1 MIDGASATHH
11 ESPADTC
18 LGRWMRSAVGACP
31 RSRHRVRRRAIAAVR
46 AALLVALVLVAAA
59 WMPAVHA
66 VVLRLRGG
74 TVDRAITVGRAV
86 DTVLMD
92 GVSITNGVAVVF
104 DVAAML
110 PGALRI
116 ELRNCVCDGGAQIY
130 VRGYSGEPTSD
141 RSLEVSVSGLS
152 GSYCSLVFVDN
163 LPAHTNVTVRDS
175 TIVTP
180 GPMRF
185 SQLSGLTDAV
195 ASPLVLY
202 ATSLLQS
209 QLRVSN
215 TVLRSSHVG
224 GSAVYVG
231 GDVDLLSSAVVLD
244 GVLLEASGGPT
255 ASAMHVA
262 SSSRLSLRSHSVF
275 SVTNVSVVSSGGGIV
290 LGERL
295 AVFDSVLRF
304 VGVEGSVESSLVR
317 CDGGTVGVGGWL
329 ELHGVWAVGEA
340 SSVASLSGVTL
351 SGGTVSIARCAAAGA
366 TLVSGLTITS
376 GVVSVQCN
384 RAGGRV
390 LQSSGGYRMAG
401 LPSVSVVPCDG
412 CAAALACF
420 DALTASFTNCVCSCR
435 AGGVGEACLPFDVPP
450 ARAGGG
456 GSEGCVSGVTLTESV
471 TIGGGRATAC
481 FDSVVFSGPII
492 VTVELRLMDAFAD
505 ALNVTLRHCVLAG
518 GAQLRIGGL
527 SESTA
532 RLMPHAFVNMTNVTS
547 LEGTIVL
554 HGAMPLHSR
563 FLLANSTL
571 RATVGGSQYVPTT
584 RGHEGFRYGPAL
596 VLDGVRLLSTRFV
609 MTRSTL
615 VCGGELCAAILVE
628 RGLGASLSSVFYMD
642 NCVIR
647 SRTHVMYALASY
659 LRVGG
664 GSVFS
669 IQNSLWSA
677 PSTEYGKGACVFK
690 DVVVDGGSVLQIVSS
705 TFRLGFAMLMA
716 ATLTVTGGS
725 WLVHRNNG
733 FRTAYVVYVTAHY
746 SMVFRDQSVW
756 SILDNKFTYGSYSTF
771 TCMTSKWLPPSDTRP
786 TIYGMC
792 NEAIGSPVTD
802 YQEELNIGT
811 PVTVLDCG
819 ACTVDAVCFAART
832 SSISGC
838 ECVCAAGGYGDTCL
852 PAAVPDGLG
861 PLPLPDAKDTE
872 VRCVHGGSISSVY
885 VPDPGVRGLCFVNVT
900 FTAAILL
907 DLSYFDAPQHTLNI
921 TLLQCVLVGL
931 SIRGSGAR
939 VQVNVT
945 SSMLDSGELVFQGDF
960 GASSQILV
968 VGSTL
973 VTTSGHA
980 ISFVK
985 FTLSANMTLLLLDNY
1000 IEANRYAVYFFNGV
1014 VDGGGIIVKGNTL
1027 RTTED
1032 DDGLESSVCVNAID
1046 VRNGGYFDVENNT
1059 MSSVNGVILFGD
1071 TTVSFAGL
1079 LRVADCIF
1087 AGGTEF
1093 FDPALSYL
1101 SGSVTLEG
1109 GAQWR
1114 VEGNNVSAA
1123 SVLNIPYPQYK
1134 IKLSGSGTTVALAH
1148 NRQVDNSYPF
1158 ADFFPPDTIVE
1169 LPARFVVGC
1178 NLQGDEEV
1186 LYDDVFPEKV
1196 VVFRCGTC
1204 NDDAACYMPGTESV
1218 DRSSCS
1224 CSCKEGWHG
1233 ASCLP
1238 FEVPDTVVP
1247 PVAERAVDGDTSCVV
1262 NQTLTNVTLNMWK
1275 THHCYV
1281 GVTFSGVGATLTFS
1295 FDSMPLH
1302 LPINITLTG
1311 CTFREGAALQFVGG
1325 AEAAES
1331 AGVLIRVSQTVMR
1344 SSTVAFMRALPQH
1357 CDIAVTEV
1365 DAALSFAVELLDTRM
1380 NTKFG
1385 VVMLKDAVL
1394 SASLLLVS
1402 DVKAHATKRDA
1413 FVVYSTGTLTLVGGS
1428 SLYARYC
1435 SFDGYTHLFYL
1446 YSLSVSDHSVFALL
1460 NNTMFSGVSLLY
1472 LRHGFSVSDHSVL
1485 RVVGNSGS
1493 VRYAICN
1500 DDLWTVQRSSW
1511 LDWRDNDVE
1520 LGAMFYDSSSAF
1532 VSIDGSS
1539 VVTLTGCKM
1548 GSTGLSVS
1556 LLSRADAGYRFVA
1569 GCLTVAGRLVTTA
1582 AELELNGITN
1592 VTTVAVC
1599 GECTKEGDCFAPLT
1613 AAVSDCNC
1621 QCAAGG
1627 HGDVCVP
1634 APVPAGPP
1642 PPTPPV
1648 PPPPP
1653 PSPPSVGECI
1663 SDMVY
1668 PEVAQA
1674 VGSGLSWLCYRN
1686 VTFSGGGMSLTVLI
1700 GAMTGDVVNVTFDG
1714 CTWRDGAVLL
1724 LLGNAYAA
1732 VGSLNIVVTGNT
1744 FSDALLSPEGVFPP
1758 HTNITISGN
1767 RFAVTRLI
1775 PRPGLKLDCPSCVA
1789 MNELAISNDSAV
1801 VLSGNVFQSVTAS
1814 SSAIYVVGSPLRV
1827 LWKSVF
1833 AVVGNTFHMAGGDST
1848 LIYLEGS
1855 GQFSSLSVLNNSA
1868 VVIRGNF
1875 VARPVRH
1882 FLLVILALS
1891 VESRSAVVFQG
1902 NDMQRSSVV
1911 FFPGYSSYIYYNSWL
1926 QLSGNLC
1933 RESPSDAFL
1942 FLNPTVNLRDSAV
1955 SVSRNQFMSSTVS
1968 PTMLLIPQSSR
1979 DLTNGAIV
1987 AACNT
1992 VNGEERVKYSIPS
2005 VYNATILTCSGPCA
2019 LATSCF
2025 PAYTTTA
2032 SSDGCACACAEGG
2045 HGDACL
2051 PVAVPEPPSTDGA
2064 DLCVRDVRVDVEV
2077 NAGVGTS
2084 VACYF
2089 GVTFLADVVVDV
2101 GSMSGS
2107 VRNVTLANCTFVR
2120 GASLYVVGWRSD
2132 LSAGERVDVLISGLE
2147 SRSGGG
2153 VVVANRFPP
2162 GSRVTVVDS
2171 VLIAEKRVAYR
2182 GDHGLGDASAC
2193 LVVQNVNLTGSVLTI
2208 ARTQVAAVFRDAV
2221 GVLFVGGVALSS
2233 RGALYVDGLSVQ
2245 TALGLCVSVEGGVAA
2260 SGGSVVAFVDSDF
2273 LLCEH
2278 AVSVRG
2284 AVSVSGSAVALV
2296 RSDFSSTEDYAVAFY
2311 STVSLAG
2318 GSMLLAKG
2326 NVHDGVSREMLYAAG
2341 AVTAA
2346 GSTLSFV
2353 RNRALL
2359 PRMLSLSLSLAA
2371 GAHLRVAC
2379 NDAGGRVL
2387 STAEEY
2393 AAAGFGDAGSI
2404 DVVGCDACDRD
2415 THCYAPGTAA
2425 ASMRNGVCVCLCGS
2439 AAYGE
2444 ACVPVGAP
2452 ALPPAVGTASSVFVR
2467 ESVTV
2472 RSVFVVPAGASEVT
2486 LRHVVLDGVSP
2497 VLYVPWMAR
2506 DGVRIVVQN
2515 VSLQNGAVLYVMGGG
2530 ALRGAGAAGSDESG
2544 PVELSVCDVEALNGA
2559 LVLTGTFPAGS
2570 VLTVTDSLL
2579 VAARSTPLVYLP
2591 GSQSSPYAPVLVLS
2605 GLRLVRSVLV
2615 VSGVALVTVMTGGRT
2630 VVVDGAVLELVGGGV
2645 ALDAAVL
2652 GGEVALYASA
2662 RVVASAGTVLRVSGS
2677 QVYAAHGLV
2686 FDSGVE
2692 ANASAVVVNDNAGAL
2707 TDGALLVLRGS
2718 ASFASG
2724 SWLSVCGNS
2733 ISGRLLSVP
2742 SYPRSAEL
2750 VQSTLALYGN
2760 VGSGSVVMDG
2770 TVALGG
2776 AGGKF
2781 VVGCLTLNGQALQ
2794 PMDYRS
2800 AGIIG
2805 EFRPVA
2811 CGVCDADVS
2820 CFAAATRAM
2829 SGSCRCRCAEGGYGR
2844 DCLPVYLPH
2853 VDGCNRTPALPLLSH
2868 TATLTETRSLTT
2880 TWTAT
2885 PTPTPSL
2892 STAHYSPTQY
2902 GPTETLQVTETVAL
2916 PPTRTPTASLSS
2928 TPWWSEV
2935 TCPTL
2940 AVTTTAAGGSLTQN
2954 DIRGGGSAV
2963 PTLLMV
2969 SLPPPFRWARD
2980 PQLGKHLSFVPV
2992 STAQPSGFGGSWGA
3006 MLSNATWMRN
3016 ATNPS
3021 TVLELAVPVHR
3032 GYFTAADETIVIRC
3046 DAAAVFGGCKGVLLG
3061 SFTIRS
3067 NTLPAAASTLSA
3079 ITGVVAGAAAVAVVV
3094 TGGLGSI
3101 LEMQAL
3107 GVFARISCA
3116 SAQERASTV
3125 ALPYFLSVFAALDPL
3140 WMVVGNALLA
3150 AVFGCVH
3157 CGVTAA
3163 FQRWRGV
3170 DAASAWAAM
3179 RFPSLTYV
3187 VAHAMH
3193 LGIFFCSV
3201 FALAMPDS
3209 RVQHRVVGVVGLLHG
3224 AAFPAGVCYFI
3235 ARHVGASFT
3244 RYWQFSRKPLHERL
3258 LYPVGFWHPAAQQRM
3273 YGGMLTNMRGSRVY
3287 WCVFQL
3293 SVLCVVCLIAAV
3305 HPPVGG
3311 CHVQY
3316 FCMAAVL
3323 LAGAGVV
3330 AFTNM
3335 MRSAFLTV
3343 MHAASF
3349 VLLAVLCL
3357 VSAANHLAP
3366 SDGGAKAYAA
3376 IVLLLT
3382 AVLLA
3387 IAVYS
3392 VVVWYAEDRH
3402 WQELREPRR
3411 GGLEALLRDDEESDE
3426 ETQKLHERTS
3436 SSYATGTTVASSY
3449 RPPAPP
3455 LQPMAGDT
3463 RSDALSLLECA
3474 SSARGKIDHA
3484 LL

>member
-1 MIDGASATHH
+1 MVDGAIATHH
-11 ESPADTC
+11 DGFVCNC
-18 LGRWMRSAVGACP
+18 LGWWMWSAVGACP
-31 RSRHRVRRRAIAAVR
+31 RGRHRVRHRTVAAVR
-46 AALLVALVLVAAA
+46 VALLVVLAVAAAAA

-104 DVAAML
+104 DVPAML

-116 ELRNCVCDGGAQIY
+116 ELRNCVCYGGAQIY
-130 VRGYSGEPTSD
+130 VRGYSGEPASD

-152 GSYCSLVFVDN
+152 GSYCSLVFVHN
-163 LPAHTNVTVRDS
+163 LPAHTKVTVRDS

-180 GPMRF
+180 GPMRY

-195 ASPLVLY
+195 ASPLVLH
-202 ATSLLQS
+202 ATSLLQA

-215 TVLRSSHVG
+215 TVLRSLQPG

-231 GDVDLLSSAVVLD
+231 GGVDLLSSGVVLD
-244 GVLLEASGGPT
+244 GVLLEASGGLT

-262 SSSRLSLRSHSVF
+262 PSSRLSLRSHSVF

-295 AVFDSVLRF
+295 AVSDSVLRF
-304 VGVEGSVESSLVR
+304 VGVKGSVASSLVR
-317 CDGGTVGVGGWL
+317 CDGGTVGGGGWL
-329 ELHGVWAVGEA
+329 ELRDVWAVDEA

-351 SGGTVSIARCAAAGA
+351 SGGTVSIARCTATGA

-376 GVVSVQCN
+376 GAVSVQCN

-390 LQSSGGYRMAG
+390 LQSSGDYRMAG

-420 DALTASFTNCVCSCR
+420 DALTASFSDCVCSCR
-435 AGGVGEACLPFDVPP
+435 AGGVGEACLPFDVPS
-450 ARAGGG
+450 ARAVGGG
-456 GSEGCVSGVTLTESV
+456 GDGSQDCVSSVTLTDFV
-471 TIGGGRATAC
+471 TVGGGRATAC
-481 FDSVVFSGPII
+481 FDSVVFSGPI
-492 VTVELRLMDAFAD
+492 TVAVDLRSMDVFAD

-532 RLMPHAFVNMTNVTS
+532 HLMPHALVNVTNLTS

-554 HGAMPLHSR
+554 HGAMPPNSSV
-563 FLLANSTL
+563 LLANSTL

-584 RGHEGFRYGPAL
+584 PGHEKSRYGPAL

-615 VCGGELCAAILVE
+615 ACGGGSCAAILVE
-628 RGLGASLSSVFYMD
+628 HGLGSNLSSVFYMD
-642 NCVIR
+642 NCAVV
-647 SRTHVMYALASY
+647 SQTHVMYALESD
-659 LRVGG
+659 LRVSG

-669 IQNSLWSA
+669 IQNSSWSA
-677 PSTEYGKGACVFK
+677 PSTEYYKGVCVFG
-690 DVVVDGGSVLQIVSS
+690 DVAVDGGSVLQIVSS

-725 WLVHRNNG
+725 WLVHRDNE
-733 FRTAYVVYVTAHY
+733 FRTAYVVHVNSYYGVAFHD
-746 SMVFRDQSVW
+746 RSVW
-756 SILDNKFTYGSYSTF
+756 SILYNNFTYGSYSSTIVS
-771 TCMTSKWLPPSDTRP
+771 MTNNWSPPFDSRP
-786 TIYGMC
+786 IIYGVC
-792 NEAIGSPVTD
+792 NEARGSPVTNYRD
-802 YQEELNIGT
+802 DLNIGV
-811 PVTVLDCG
+811 PVTALDCG
-819 ACTVDAVCFAART
+819 TCTVDAVCFAART

-838 ECVCAAGGYGDTCL
+838 ECVCAAGGHGDTCL

-872 VRCVHGGSISSVY
+872 VRCVHGGSISSVD

-900 FTAAILL
+900 FTAAFVL
-907 DLSYFDAPQHTLNI
+907 DLSYFDAPQQTLNI

-931 SIRGSGAR
+931 SIKGSGVR
-939 VQVNVT
+939 VHVNVT
-945 SSMLDSGELVFQGDF
+945 SSMLDAGDLEFRGVFC
-960 GASSQILV
+960 ASSQILV

-973 VTTSGHA
+973 VTTLSYA
-980 ISFVK
+980 IAFLDFV
-985 FTLSANMTLLLLDNY
+985 FGANSTLLLLDSNVEGNDY
-1000 IEANRYAVYFFNGV
+1000 VVCFADAVV

-1027 RTTED
+1027 STMEN
-1032 DDGLESSVCVNAID
+1032 DGMGSSVYVYA
-1046 VRNGGYFDVENNT
+1046 VELKNGGYFDVENNT
-1059 MSSVNGVILFGD
+1059 MSAVTGVYLSD
-1071 TTVSFAGL
+1071 ENTVSSAGL
-1079 LRVADCIF
+1079 LRVADCTF
-1087 AGGTEF
+1087 VSSMEL
-1093 FDPALSYL
+1093 FDSTLLYV

-1114 VEGNNVSAA
+1114 VEGNSVGAA
-1123 SVLNIPYPQYK
+1123 SVLTIPYSQSR
-1134 IKLSGSGTTVALAH
+1134 IQLSGSGTTVVLAH
-1148 NRQVDNSYPF
+1148 NLQVEDVYSF
-1158 ADFFPPDTIVE
+1158 ADLALLEGIVTS
-1169 LPARFVVGC
+1169 PARFVVGC

-1186 LYDDVFPEKV
+1186 LYDGVFPGEV

-1204 NDDAACYMPGTESV
+1204 DDDAACYMPGTESV
-1218 DRSSCS
+1218 DRDSCS
-1224 CSCKEGWHG
+1224 CSCKDGWHG

-1238 FEVPDTVVP
+1238 FAVPDTFLP
-1247 PVAERAVDGDTSCVV
+1247 PLPERAVDDDTSCVV
-1262 NQTLTNVTLNMWK
+1262 NQTLTSLTLNMWK

-1281 GVTFSGVGATLTFS
+1281 GVTFSGVGAALTF
-1295 FDSMPLH
+1295 FLDSLPLH

-1311 CTFREGAALQFVGG
+1311 CTFRDGAALQFVGG
-1325 AEAAES
+1325 AEAAET
-1331 AGVLIRVSQTVMR
+1331 AGVLIRVSQTLMR
-1344 SSTVAFMRALPQH
+1344 SSIVVFAAALPQH

-1365 DAALSFAVELLDTRM
+1365 DAVQFSIVFWPDTTNKRLSVVALDD
-1380 NTKFG
+1380 
-1385 VVMLKDAVL
+1385 VVLT
-1394 SASLLLVS
+1394 ASSLLVS
-1402 DVKAHATKRDA
+1402 NVNAHSLRCGG
-1413 FVVYSTGTLTLVGGS
+1413 FGLYSIGKLTLVGGS
-1428 SLYARYC
+1428 SLYVRYC
-1435 SFDGYTHLFYL
+1435 SFEGYTHLFDINI
-1446 YSLSVSDHSVFALL
+1446 LSVRDHSVFALL
-1460 NNTMFSGVSLLY
+1460 NNMMSSGASLLY
-1472 LRHGFSVSDHSVL
+1472 QCLEFSVSDHSVL

-1493 VRYAICN
+1493 VRYAIFAE
-1500 DDLWTVQRSSW
+1500 DSWTVQESSW
-1511 LDWRDNDVE
+1511 LDLRDNDVGV
-1520 LGAMFYDSSSAF
+1520 GAMFHESKSTF

-1539 VVTLTGCKM
+1539 AVTLTGCKM
-1548 GSTGLSVS
+1548 GSTGLSVP
-1556 LLSRADAGYRFVA
+1556 LLSQADAGYRFVA
-1569 GCLTVAGRLVTTA
+1569 GCLTVAGREVTTA

-1592 VTTVAVC
+1592 VTTVTAC
-1599 GECTKEGDCFAPLT
+1599 GKCTKDGDCFAPLT
-1613 AAVSDCNC
+1613 TAAIDYECR
-1621 QCAAGG
+1621 CAAGG

-1634 APVPAGPP
+1634 APVPAGPLSPSPPPP
-1642 PPTPPV
+1642 PPTPP
-1648 PPPPP
+1648 PPP
-1653 PSPPSVGECI
+1653 VGECI
-1663 SDMVY
+1663 SDMEY
-1668 PEVAQA
+1668 PELAQA
-1674 VGSGLSWLCYRN
+1674 VGGGLSWLCYRN
-1686 VTFSGGGMSLTVLI
+1686 VTFSGGGMSLTVLV
-1700 GAMTGDVVNVTFDG
+1700 GAMMGDVVNVTFDG

-1732 VGSLNIVVTGNT
+1732 VESLNIVVTGNT
-1744 FSDALLSPEGVFPP
+1744 FDDALLSPEGVFPP

-1767 RFAVTRLI
+1767 RFTVTRLI
-1775 PRPGLKLDCPSCVA
+1775 PRSGLAIWSPSCVA
-1789 MNELAISNDSAV
+1789 MNGLTISNDSAV

-1814 SSAIYVVGSPLRV
+1814 SSAIYVVRSSLRV
-1827 LWKSVF
+1827 SWHSVF
-1833 AVVGNTFHMAGGDST
+1833 AVMGNTFHVAGGNAT
-1848 LIYLEGS
+1848 LIHLEGS
-1855 GQFSSLSVLNNSA
+1855 SQSSSLSVLNDSA
-1868 VVIRGNF
+1868 VVIRGN
-1875 VARPVRH
+1875 VVSRSVQY
-1882 FLLVILALS
+1882 VIFFRWALI
-1891 VESRSAVVFQG
+1891 VESQSSFLFQG
-1902 NDMQRSSVV
+1902 NEMQRSLAV
-1911 FFPGYSSYIYYNSWL
+1911 FFSSDSTHIYYNSWL

-1933 RESPSDAFL
+1933 RESPSEAFAFL
-1942 FLNPTVNLRDSAV
+1942 YPKVNLRNSTV
-1955 SVSRNQFMSSTVS
+1955 SVSGNQFMSSTGTPIALRISGVS
-1968 PTMLLIPQSSR
+1968 SV
-1979 DLTNGAIV
+1979 LTNGTIV

-1992 VNGEERVKYSIPS
+1992 VNGEEEANYVIPS
-2005 VYNATILTCSGPCA
+2005 VYNATFLTCSDPCT
-2019 LATSCF
+2019 LAASCF

-2032 SSDGCACACAEGG
+2032 SSDGCTCTCVEGG

-2051 PVAVPEPPSTDGA
+2051 PVAVPEPPSADGA
-2064 DLCVRDVRVDVEV
+2064 DLCVRDVSVDVEV
-2077 NAGVGTS
+2077 NAGLGTS
-2084 VACYF
+2084 VVCYV
-2089 GVTFLADVVVDV
+2089 GVTFAADFVVDV
-2101 GSMSGS
+2101 ESMSGS
-2107 VRNVTLANCTFVR
+2107 VRNVTLANCTFLGR
-2120 GASLYVVGWRSD
+2120 ASLYVVGWRSD
-2132 LSAGERVDVLISGLE
+2132 PPAGECADVLVSGLE

-2153 VVVANRFPP
+2153 VLVANRFPP

-2171 VLIAEKRVAYR
+2171 VLIAEARVAYR
-2182 GDHGLGDASAC
+2182 GDYGLGDASAC
-2193 LVVQNVNLTGSVLTI
+2193 LVLHSVNLTGSVLTI
-2208 ARTQVAAVFRDAV
+2208 ARTHVAAVFRDAF
-2221 GVLFVGGVALSS
+2221 GVLLFGGVALSS
-2233 RGALYVDGLSVQ
+2233 RGALYLDGLSVQ
-2245 TALGLCVSVEGGVAA
+2245 TTLGLCVSVEGGVAA
-2260 SGGSVVAFVDSDF
+2260 SGGSVVAFVGSDF
-2273 LLCEH
+2273 LLCKQ

-2284 AVSVSGSAVALV
+2284 AVSVSGSAVAFL
-2296 RSDFSSTEDYAVAFY
+2296 RSDFLSTEDYAVAFY
-2311 STVSLAG
+2311 STVSLDG
-2318 GSMLLAKG
+2318 GSMLLAKD

-2346 GSTLSFV
+2346 GTTLSFV

-2359 PRMLSLSLSLAA
+2359 PRMLLLSLSLAA

-2379 NDAGGRVL
+2379 NDAGGRLL

-2404 DVVGCDACDRD
+2404 DVAGCDACDGD
-2415 THCYAPGTAA
+2415 THCYAPGTAS
-2425 ASMRNGVCVCLCGS
+2425 ASMRNGVCECVCGS
-2439 AAYGE
+2439 GGYGE

-2452 ALPPAVGTASSVFVR
+2452 ALPPAAGTASSVFFR
-2467 ESVTV
+2467 EGVTV

-2486 LRHVVLDGVSP
+2486 VRHVVLDGVST

-2515 VSLQNGAVLYVMGGG
+2515 VSLLNGAVLYVMGGG
-2530 ALRGAGAAGSDESG
+2530 ALRGADGAGSEESG

-2570 VLTVTDSLL
+2570 VLTMTDSLL
-2579 VAARSTPLVYLP
+2579 VAARPTLLVYLP

-2630 VVVDGAVLELVGGGV
+2630 VVVDGAVLDLVGGGV
-2645 ALDAAVL
+2645 ALDATVF
-2652 GGEVALYASA
+2652 GGEYALYASA
-2662 RVVASAGTVLRVSGS
+2662 RVVASGGAVLRVSGS

-2686 FDSGVE
+2686 FDNGVE
-2692 ANASAVVVNDNAGAL
+2692 ANASAVVVNDNAGVL
-2707 TDGALLVLRGS
+2707 TYGALLELRGS
-2718 ASFASG
+2718 ASFVSG
-2724 SWLSVCGNS
+2724 SWLSVRGNS

-2742 SYPRSAEL
+2742 SYPRRAEL
-2750 VQSTLALYGN
+2750 VQSTLTLHRNA
-2760 VGSGSVVMDG
+2760 GSGPVVMDG
-2770 TVALGG
+2770 TVALVG
-2776 AGGKF
+2776 AGRRF

-2794 PMDYRS
+2794 SMDYRS

-2829 SGSCRCRCAEGGYGR
+2829 SGSCGCRCAEGGYGR
-2844 DCLPVYLPH
+2844 DCLPVYLPR
-2853 VDGCNRTPALPLLSH
+2853 VDGCNRTPAMPPLSH
-2868 TATLTETRSLTT
+2868 TATLTETHN
-2880 TWTAT
+2880 
-2885 PTPTPSL
+2885 PTPSL
-2892 STAHYSPTQY
+2892 SATQYSPTRY

-2916 PPTRTPTASLSS
+2916 SPTRTPTASVSS
-2928 TPWWSEV
+2928 TLWWSEV
-2935 TCPTL
+2935 ACPTL
-2940 AVTTTAAGGSLTQN
+2940 AVTTTVAGGSLTQN

-2969 SLPPPFRWARD
+2969 ALPPPFRWASD
-2980 PQLGKHLSFVPV
+2980 PQLGTHLSFVPV
-2992 STAQPSGFGGSWGA
+2992 STAQSSGFGGPWGA
-3006 MLSNATWMRN
+3006 MLSNATWVRN

-3032 GYFTAADETIVIRC
+3032 GYFIAADETLVIRC
-3046 DAAAVFGGCKGVLLG
+3046 DAVAVSGGCKGVLLG

-3067 NTLPAAASTLSA
+3067 NTLPAASALSA
-3079 ITGVVAGAAAVAVVV
+3079 ITGVVAGATAVAVVV
-3094 TGGLGSI
+3094 TGGLGSV

-3107 GVFARISCA
+3107 GVFARMSCA

-3170 DAASAWAAM
+3170 DAASAWAVM

-3193 LGIFFCSV
+3193 LGIFFGSV
-3201 FALAMPDS
+3201 LALAMPGV
-3209 RVQHRVVGVVGLLHG
+3209 RVQYRVIGVFGVLYGV
-3224 AAFPAGVCYFI
+3224 AFPAGVCYLI

-3258 LYPVGFWHPAAQQRM
+3258 LYPVGYWHPAAQQRM
-3273 YGGMLTNMRGSRVY
+3273 YGGMLTNMRGSHVY
-3287 WCVFQL
+3287 FCVFQL
-3293 SVLCVVCLIAAV
+3293 SVLCVVGLIAAV
-3305 HPPVGG
+3305 HPPVGF

-3343 MHAASF
+3343 MHTAGF
-3349 VLLAVLCL
+3349 VLLAALCV

-3366 SDGGAKAYAA
+3366 SDGGARAYAA

-3382 AVLLA
+3382 TVLLA
-3387 IAVYS
+3387 TAVYG
-3392 VVVWYAEDRH
+3392 VVVWYVEDRH

-3426 ETQKLHERTS
+3426 EMQKPYDVTL
-3436 SSYATGTTVASSY
+3436 SSYASGTTVASSY

-3455 LQPMAGDT
+3455 LQPMTGDT
-3463 RSDALSLLECA
+3463 RSDALNLFDRL
-3474 SSARGKIDHA
+3474 SSASHKIGCA
-3484 LL
+3484 TPEK

>member
-1 MIDGASATHH
+1 MVDGASATHH
-11 ESPADTC
+11 DSPADKC
-18 LGRWMRSAVGACP
+18 LGRWMWSSVGACP
-31 RSRHRVRRRAIAAVR
+31 RSRHRVLRMAIAAVR
-46 AALLVALVLVAAA
+46 VSLLVVLALVAAAA

-86 DTVLMD
+86 ETVLMD
-92 GVSITNGVAVVF
+92 GVCITNGVAVVF

-116 ELRNCVCDGGAQIY
+116 EMRNCVCDGGAQIY
-130 VRGYSGEPTSD
+130 VRGYSGEPATD
-141 RSLEVSVSGLS
+141 RRLEVSVSGLS
-152 GSYCSLVFVDN
+152 GGYCSLVFVHN

-180 GPMRF
+180 GPMRY

-195 ASPLVLY
+195 ASPLVLH
-202 ATSLLQS
+202 ATSLLQT

-215 TVLRSSHVG
+215 TVLRSSRAG

-231 GDVDLLSSAVVLD
+231 GGVDLLSSAVVLD

-255 ASAMHVA
+255 ASAMRVA
-262 SSSRLSLRSHSVF
+262 SSSRLSLRSHSMF
-275 SVTNVSVVSSGGGIV
+275 SVTNVSVVSSGGGIL

-295 AVFDSVLRF
+295 IALDSVLRF
-304 VGVEGSVESSLVR
+304 VGVKGSAASSLVR
-317 CDGGTVGVGGWL
+317 CDGGTVGDGGWMD
-329 ELHGVWAVGEA
+329 LHDVWAVGEA

-351 SGGTVSIARCAAAGA
+351 SGGAVSIARCSATGA
-366 TLVSGLTITS
+366 TLVSGPTITS

-390 LQSSGGYRMAG
+390 LQSSGDYRLAG
-401 LPSVSVVPCDG
+401 LSPVSVVPCDG

-420 DALTASFTNCVCSCR
+420 DALTASFSDCVCSCR
-435 AGGVGEACLPFDVPP
+435 AGGLGEACLPFDVPP
-450 ARAGGG
+450 AGSGGG
-456 GSEGCVSGVTLTESV
+456 GGGAQDCVTGVTLTESV
-471 TIGGGRATAC
+471 TVGGGRATAC
-481 FDSVVFSGPII
+481 FDSVVFSGPI
-492 VTVELRLMDAFAD
+492 TVAVDLRSMDAFAD
-505 ALNVTLRHCVLAG
+505 ALNVTLRDCVLAG
-518 GAQLRIGGL
+518 GSQLRIGGL

-532 RLMPHAFVNMTNVTS
+532 RLMPHALVNMTNVTS

-554 HGAMPLHSR
+554 HGAIPLHSSV
-563 FLLANSTL
+563 LLANSTL
-571 RATVGGSQYVPTT
+571 RATVGSSQYVPVTPG
-584 RGHEGFRYGPAL
+584 RAGSRYGPVL

-615 VCGGELCAAILVE
+615 VCGGGSCAAILVE
-628 RGLGASLSSVFYMD
+628 RSLGVHLSSVFYMD
-642 NCVIR
+642 NCAVL
-647 SRTHVMYALASY
+647 SWTHVIYALASE

-669 IQNSLWSA
+669 IQNSSWSA
-677 PSTEYGKGACVFK
+677 PSTEYYNGACMFG
-690 DVVVDGGSVLQIVSS
+690 DVAVHGGSVLQVVSS
-705 TFRLGFAMLMA
+705 EFRLGFAMLIA
-716 ATLTVTGGS
+716 NTLTVTGGS
-725 WLVHRNNG
+725 WLVHRDNE
-733 FRTAYVVYVTAHY
+733 FRTAYVVYVAAY
-746 SMVFRDQSVW
+746 YGVVFCDRSVW
-756 SILDNKFTYGSYSTF
+756 SILYNNITYGSYSSTSVS
-771 TCMTSKWLPPSDTRP
+771 MTSNWSPPSDSRP
-786 TIYGMC
+786 TIYGVC
-792 NEAIGSPVTD
+792 NEAMGSPVTNYGED
-802 YQEELNIGT
+802 LNIGA

-819 ACTVDAVCFAART
+819 ACTMDAVCFAART

-872 VRCVHGGSISSVY
+872 VRCVHGGSISSVEY
-885 VPDPGVRGLCFVNVT
+885 PGPGVRGLCFVNVN
-900 FTAAILL
+900 FTAAIVL
-907 DLSYFDAPQHTLNI
+907 DLSYFDASQQTLNI

-931 SIRGSGAR
+931 SIKGSGAR
-939 VQVNVT
+939 VHVDVT
-945 SSMLDSGELVFQGDF
+945 SSMLDPGELEFRGDF

-973 VTTSGHA
+973 VTTSSHA

-1000 IEANRYAVYFFNGV
+1000 IGANRYAVCFINGVV

-1027 RTTED
+1027 ITTEED
-1032 DDGLESSVCVNAID
+1032 EGVESSVCVNA
-1046 VRNGGYFDVENNT
+1046 VGVKNGGYFDVENNT
-1059 MSSVNGVILFGD
+1059 MRAANGVIFFGD
-1071 TTVSFAGL
+1071 TTVSSAGL
-1079 LRVADCIF
+1079 LRVADCDF
-1087 AGGTEF
+1087 VGGTEF
-1093 FDPALSYL
+1093 FDPALVYL

-1114 VEGNNVSAA
+1114 VTDNNVSAA
-1123 SVLNIPYPQYK
+1123 SVLIIPHSWQE
-1134 IKLSGSGTTVALAH
+1134 IKLSGSGTTVALAR
-1148 NRQVDNSYPF
+1148 NRQADDSYPF
-1158 ADFFPPDTIVE
+1158 ADLSLSQTIVE

-1186 LYDDVFPEKV
+1186 SYDYVFPEEV
-1196 VVFRCGTC
+1196 VIFRCGTC

-1224 CSCKEGWHG
+1224 CSCRDGWHG

-1238 FEVPDTVVP
+1238 LEVPDAVVP

-1262 NQTLTNVTLNMWK
+1262 NQTLTNLTLKMWK

-1281 GVTFSGVGATLTFS
+1281 DVTFSGVGAVLTF
-1295 FDSMPLH
+1295 FLNSMPLH
-1302 LPINITLTG
+1302 LPINITFTG
-1311 CTFREGAALQFVGG
+1311 CTFCGGAALQFVGG

-1331 AGVLIRVSQTVMR
+1331 SGVLIRVSQTVMR

-1365 DAALSFAVELLDTRM
+1365 DAVQTFEFELS
-1380 NTKFG
+1380 G
-1385 VVMLKDAVL
+1385 VVSKTLSVLLLKNVVL
-1394 SASLLLVS
+1394 SASTLLVS
-1402 DVKAHATKRDA
+1402 NVKAHATKRDA
-1413 FVVYSTGTLTLVGGS
+1413 FGLYTIGTLTLVGGS
-1428 SLYARYC
+1428 SLYVRYC
-1435 SFDGYTHLFYL
+1435 SFDGYTNLFYV
-1446 YSLSVSDHSVFALL
+1446 YSLGVSDHSVFALL
-1460 NNTMFSGVSLLY
+1460 NNIMAFGASLLY

-1500 DDLWTVQRSSW
+1500 DNLWTVQQSSW
-1511 LDWRDNDVE
+1511 LDWRDNDVG
-1520 LGAMFYDSSSAF
+1520 LGAMIYGTDSAF

-1539 VVTLTGCKM
+1539 VLTLTGCKM
-1548 GSTGLSVS
+1548 GSTGLPVS

-1569 GCLTVAGRLVTTA
+1569 GCLTVAGREVTTA
-1582 AELELNGITN
+1582 EELELHGITN

-1599 GECTKEGDCFAPLT
+1599 GECTKDGDCFAPLT
-1613 AAVSDCNC
+1613 TAVSDCKC

-1642 PPTPPV
+1642 PPPLPPATPT

-1653 PSPPSVGECI
+1653 VGECI
-1663 SDMVY
+1663 SDLVY
-1668 PEVAQA
+1668 PEVAQS
-1674 VGSGLSWLCYRN
+1674 VGGGLSWLCYRN

-1700 GAMTGDVVNVTFDG
+1700 GAMAGDVANVTFDG

-1744 FSDALLSPEGVFPP
+1744 FRDALLSPEGVFPP
-1758 HTNITISGN
+1758 RTNITISGN
-1767 RFAVTRLI
+1767 RFTVTRLI
-1775 PRPGLKLDCPSCVA
+1775 PRSGLDLRKPSCVA
-1789 MNELAISNDSAV
+1789 MNGLAISNDSAV
-1801 VLSGNVFQSVTAS
+1801 VLSGNVFQTVAAS
-1814 SSAIYVVGSPLRV
+1814 SSAIHVVRSALRV
-1827 LWKSVF
+1827 SWHSVF

-1848 LIYLEGS
+1848 LINLEGCAQS
-1855 GQFSSLSVLNNSA
+1855 SSLKVLNGSA
-1868 VVIRGNF
+1868 VVIRGN
-1875 VARPVRH
+1875 VVSVTVKY
-1882 FLLVILALS
+1882 FLLLILALR
-1891 VESRSAVVFQG
+1891 VESFSAVVFQG
-1902 NDMQRSSVV
+1902 NDMQGSLVV
-1911 FFPGYSSYIYYNSWL
+1911 FFPRYSSNIYYNSWL

-1933 RESPSDAFL
+1933 RVSPSEAFA
-1942 FLNPTVNLRDSAV
+1942 FFYSTVNLRDSAV
-1955 SVSRNQFMSSTVS
+1955 SVSGNRFMSSTGT
-1968 PTMLLIPQSSR
+1968 PTVLRILAVSR

-1992 VNGEERVKYSIPS
+1992 VNGEEGAKYVIPS
-2005 VYNATILTCSGPCA
+2005 VYNATFLTCSDPCT

-2032 SSDGCACACAEGG
+2032 SSDGCACKCAEGG
-2045 HGDACL
+2045 HGEACL

-2064 DLCVRDVRVDVEV
+2064 DLCVRDVRVDGEV
-2077 NAGVGTS
+2077 KVRFGTS
-2084 VACYF
+2084 VVCYV
-2089 GVTFLADVVVDV
+2089 GVTFAADVVVDV
-2101 GSMSGS
+2101 ELMSGS
-2107 VRNVTLANCTFVR
+2107 VRNVTLASCTFLG
-2120 GASLYVVGWRSD
+2120 GASLYVVGWLSD
-2132 LSAGERVDVLISGLE
+2132 PPAGECVDVLISGLE
-2147 SRSGGG
+2147 LRSGGG

-2171 VLIAEKRVAYR
+2171 VLIAEARVAYR
-2182 GDHGLGDASAC
+2182 GTYDLGDVSAC
-2193 LVVQNVNLTGSVLTI
+2193 FVVHNVNLTGSVLTI
-2208 ARTQVAAVFRDAV
+2208 ARTHVAAVFGDAV
-2221 GVLFVGGVALSS
+2221 GVLLVGGVALSS

-2245 TALGLCVSVEGGVAA
+2245 TALGQCVSVEGGVAA

-2273 LLCEH
+2273 LLCKH

-2284 AVSVSGSAVALV
+2284 AVSVSGSAVAFV
-2296 RSDFSSTEDYAVAFY
+2296 RSDFSLTEDYAVAFY
-2311 STVSLAG
+2311 STVRLAG

-2359 PRMLSLSLSLAA
+2359 PRMVLVSLSLSA

-2387 STAEEY
+2387 STVEEY

-2404 DVVGCDACDRD
+2404 DVAGCGDCDRE
-2415 THCYAPGTAA
+2415 TYCYAPGTSS
-2425 ASMRNGVCVCLCGS
+2425 ASMRNGVCVCACGS
-2439 AAYGE
+2439 GGYGE

-2452 ALPPAVGTASSVFVR
+2452 ALPPAAGTASSVFIR
-2467 ESVTV
+2467 EGVTV
-2472 RSVFVVPAGASEVT
+2472 RSVFIVPAGASEVT

-2506 DGVRIVVQN
+2506 DGVRIIVQN
-2515 VSLQNGAVLYVMGGG
+2515 VSLLNDAVLYVMGGG
-2530 ALRGAGAAGSDESG
+2530 ALRGARAAGSDESG

-2630 VVVDGAVLELVGGGV
+2630 VVVDGAVLEVVGGGV
-2645 ALDAAVL
+2645 ALDAAVF
-2652 GGEVALYASA
+2652 GGDYALYASA
-2662 RVVASAGTVLRVSGS
+2662 RVVTSGGAVLRVSGS

-2718 ASFASG
+2718 ASFVSG
-2724 SWLSVCGNS
+2724 SWLSVRGNS
-2733 ISGRLLSVP
+2733 VSGRLLSVP
-2742 SYPRSAEL
+2742 SYPRRVDLA
-2750 VQSTLALYGN
+2750 QSTLTLHGN
-2760 VGSGSVVMDG
+2760 AGSGPVVMDG

-2776 AGGKF
+2776 AGRRF

-2805 EFRPVA
+2805 EFRPLA
-2811 CGVCDADVS
+2811 CGVCDADVR

-2853 VDGCNRTPALPLLSH
+2853 VDGCNRTSALPLLSH
-2868 TATLTETRSLTT
+2868 AATLTETRSP
-2880 TWTAT
+2880 T
-2885 PTPTPSL
+2885 PTPTWTPSL
-2892 STAHYSPTQY
+2892 SATHYSPTQY
-2902 GPTETLQVTETVAL
+2902 GPTETLQVTGTVAL
-2916 PPTRTPTASLSS
+2916 SPTQTPTTSVSS
-2928 TPWWSEV
+2928 TLWWSDV
-2935 TCPTL
+2935 ACPTL
-2940 AVTTTAAGGSLTQN
+2940 AVTTTAAGGSLTQS

-2969 SLPPPFRWARD
+2969 ALPPPFRWASD
-2980 PQLGKHLSFVPV
+2980 PQLGTHLSFVPV
-2992 STAQPSGFGGSWGA
+2992 STAQPSGFGGPWGA
-3006 MLSNATWMRN
+3006 MLSNATWVRN

-3032 GYFTAADETIVIRC
+3032 GYFIAADETIVIRC
-3046 DAAAVFGGCKGVLLG
+3046 DAVAVSGGCKGVLLG

-3067 NTLPAAASTLSA
+3067 DKLPAAASALSA
-3079 ITGVVAGAAAVAVVV
+3079 ITGVVAGATAVAVVV

-3107 GVFARISCA
+3107 GVFARMSCA

-3170 DAASAWAAM
+3170 DAVSAWAAM

-3193 LGIFFCSV
+3193 LGIFVGSM
-3201 FALAMPDS
+3201 FALVMPGP
-3209 RVQHRVVGVVGLLHG
+3209 RVQHCVIGVFGVLYGV
-3224 AAFPAGVCYFI
+3224 AFPAGVCYFI
-3235 ARHVGASFT
+3235 ARHTGASFT
-3244 RYWQFSRKPLHERL
+3244 KYWQFLRKPLHERL
-3258 LYPVGFWHPAAQQRM
+3258 LYPVGYWHPAAQQRM
-3273 YGGMLTNMRGSRVY
+3273 YGGMLTNMRGSYVY

-3305 HPPVGG
+3305 QPPVGG

-3343 MHAASF
+3343 LHAVSF
-3349 VLLAVLCL
+3349 VLLAALCL

-3366 SDGGAKAYAA
+3366 SDGGARVYAA

-3382 AVLLA
+3382 TVLLA
-3387 IAVYS
+3387 ITVYS

-3402 WQELREPRR
+3402 WQELREPQR
-3411 GGLEALLRDDEESDE
+3411 GGLEALLRDGEESDE
-3426 ETQKLHERTS
+3426 ETQKLHDMTS
-3436 SSYATGTTVASSY
+3436 SLYATGTTVASSY

-3455 LQPMAGDT
+3455 LQSVSGGT
-3463 RSDALSLLECA
+3463 RSDALSLLDRA

>member
-1 MIDGASATHH
+1 RARW
-11 ESPADTC
+11 C
-18 LGRWMRSAVGACP
+18 L
-31 RSRHRVRRRAIAAVR
+31 
-46 AALLVALVLVAAA
+46 
-59 WMPAVHA
+59 
-66 VVLRLRGG
+66 
-74 TVDRAITVGRAV
+74 T
-86 DTVLMD
+86 
-92 GVSITNGVAVVF
+92 
-104 DVAAML
+104 
-110 PGALRI
+110 
-116 ELRNCVCDGGAQIY
+116 
-130 VRGYSGEPTSD
+130 
-141 RSLEVSVSGLS
+141 
-152 GSYCSLVFVDN
+152 
-163 LPAHTNVTVRDS
+163 
-175 TIVTP
+175 
-180 GPMRF
+180 
-185 SQLSGLTDAV
+185 
-195 ASPLVLY
+195 
-202 ATSLLQS
+202 
-209 QLRVSN
+209 
-215 TVLRSSHVG
+215 
-224 GSAVYVG
+224 
-231 GDVDLLSSAVVLD
+231 

-255 ASAMHVA
+255 ASAMRGA

-275 SVTNVSVVSSGGGIV
+275 SVTNVSVVSSGGGLV

-295 AVFDSVLRF
+295 AVSDSVLRF
-304 VGVEGSVESSLVR
+304 VGVEGSAASSLVR
-317 CDGGTVGVGGWL
+317 CDGGTIGGGGWL
-329 ELHGVWAVGEA
+329 DLHGVWAVGET

-351 SGGTVSIARCAAAGA
+351 SGGTVSIARCTATGA
-366 TLVSGLTITS
+366 TLVSGPTITS
-376 GVVSVQCN
+376 GAVSVQCN

-390 LQSSGGYRMAG
+390 LRSGGDYRMAG

-412 CAAALACF
+412 CAAALECF
-420 DALTASFTNCVCSCR
+420 DALTASFSDCVCGCR

-450 ARAGGG
+450 ARSGGG
-456 GSEGCVSGVTLTESV
+456 GGAPDCVSGVTLTESV
-471 TIGGGRATAC
+471 TVGGGRATAC
-481 FDSVVFSGPII
+481 FDSVVFSGPI
-492 VTVELRLMDAFAD
+492 TVAVDLRSMDAFAD
-505 ALNVTLRHCVLAG
+505 ALNVKLRHCVLAG

-532 RLMPHAFVNMTNVTS
+532 LSKPHALVNMTNVTS

-554 HGAMPLHSR
+554 HGAMPLHSSV
-563 FLLANSTL
+563 LLANSTL

-584 RGHEGFRYGPAL
+584 PGHERSRYGPAL

-609 MTRSTL
+609 MTRSML
-615 VCGGELCAAILVE
+615 ACGGGSCAAILVE
-628 RGLGASLSSVFYMD
+628 RGLVVNLSSVFYMD
-642 NCVIR
+642 NCAVL
-647 SRTHVMYALASY
+647 SQTHVMYALASD
-659 LRVGG
+659 LRVSG

-677 PSTEYGKGACVFK
+677 PSIEIYKGACVFR

-716 ATLTVTGGS
+716 TTLTVTGGS
-725 WLVHRNNG
+725 WLVHRDNE
-733 FRTAYVVYVTAHY
+733 FHTAYVVYLTKYYGIA
-746 SMVFRDQSVW
+746 FCDQSVW
-756 SILDNKFTYGSYSTF
+756 SILYNKFTHGFYSSTIA
-771 TCMTSKWLPPSDTRP
+771 CMTSKWPPPSDTRP
-786 TIYGMC
+786 TIYGVC
-792 NEAIGSPVTD
+792 NEARGSPVTD

-811 PVTVLDCG
+811 PVRVLDCG

-861 PLPLPDAKDTE
+861 PLPLLEADDTE
-872 VRCVHGGSISSVY
+872 VRCVHGGSISSVDD
-885 VPDPGVRGLCFVNVT
+885 PDPGVRGLCFVNVT
-900 FTAAILL
+900 FTAAIAL
-907 DLSYFDAPQHTLNI
+907 DLLHFDAPEQTLNI

-931 SIRGSGAR
+931 SVRGSGAR
-939 VQVNVT
+939 VHVNVK
-945 SSMLDSGELVFQGDF
+945 SSVLDAGALEFEGDF
-960 GASSQILV
+960 GVGSQILV
-968 VGSTL
+968 AGSAL
-973 VTTSGHA
+973 VTESSYA
-980 ISFVK
+980 ILFLKVFLGVNS
-985 FTLSANMTLLLLDNY
+985 TLLLLDNNLEGSNCALY
-1000 IEANRYAVYFFNGV
+1000 ISNAA
-1014 VDGGGIIVKGNTL
+1014 VDGGGVIVKGNTL
-1027 RTTED
+1027 ITTEED
-1032 DDGLESSVCVNAID
+1032 QGVESSVCVNAID
-1046 VRNGGYFDVENNT
+1046 VRNGGHIDVENNT
-1059 MSSVNGVILFGD
+1059 MSAANGVYIFGD
-1071 TTVSFAGL
+1071 TSVSTAGL
-1079 LRVADCIF
+1079 LRVADCTF
-1087 AGGTEF
+1087 VDSTKVSTS
-1093 FDPALSYL
+1093 ALAYL
-1101 SGSVTLEG
+1101 SGFVTLEG
-1109 GAQWR
+1109 SAQWR
-1114 VEGNNVSAA
+1114 VEGNSVGAA
-1123 SVLNIPYPQYK
+1123 SVLNIPHFQHK
-1134 IKLSGSGTTVALAH
+1134 IRLSGSSTTVVLAN
-1148 NRQVDNSYPF
+1148 NRQVDSRVSF
-1158 ADFFPPDTIVE
+1158 AKLLPSSIVVK
-1169 LPARFVVGC
+1169 LPARLVVGC

-1186 LYDDVFPEKV
+1186 SYDDVFLGEV

-1204 NDDAACYMPGTESV
+1204 NEDAACYMPGTELV

-1224 CSCKEGWHG
+1224 CSCRDGWHG

-1247 PVAERAVDGDTSCVV
+1247 PLPERAVDGDTSCVV

-1281 GVTFSGVGATLTFS
+1281 GVTFSGVGAALTFS

-1311 CTFREGAALQFVGG
+1311 CTFLDEAVLQFVGG
-1325 AEAAES
+1325 VEAAES
-1331 AGVLIRVSQTVMR
+1331 AGVLIRVSQAVMR
-1344 SSTVAFMRALPQH
+1344 SSVVVFALAFPQH

-1365 DAALSFAVELLDTRM
+1365 DAVQSSAVHLPDTVNNKLSVFLLR
-1380 NTKFG
+1380 N
-1385 VVMLKDAVL
+1385 VL
-1394 SASLLLVS
+1394 LNASSLLVS
-1402 DVKAHATKRDA
+1402 NVKAHALRYGA
-1413 FVVYSTGTLTLVGGS
+1413 LGLYSTGTLMLLDGS
-1428 SLYARYC
+1428 SLYVQYC
-1435 SFDGYTHLFYL
+1435 SFAGYMHKFYV

-1460 NNTMFSGVSLLY
+1460 NNTMSSGTSLLY
-1472 LRHGFSVSDHSVL
+1472 LRHGFSVSEHSVL
-1485 RVVGNSGS
+1485 RVVGNGGS
-1493 VRYAICN
+1493 VSNAVYS
-1500 DDLWTVQRSSW
+1500 LSFFTVRHSSW
-1511 LDWRDNDVE
+1511 LDWRDNDVGV
-1520 LGAMFYDSSSAF
+1520 GAMFHYSIITT
-1532 VSIDGSS
+1532 VNIDGSS

-1548 GSTGLSVS
+1548 GSTGLSGP
-1556 LLSRADAGYRFVA
+1556 LLSQAVAGYRFFA
-1569 GCLTVAGRLVTTA
+1569 GCLIVAGRVVTTA
-1582 AELELNGITN
+1582 AELALHGITN
-1592 VTTVAVC
+1592 VTTVAAC
-1599 GECTKEGDCFAPLT
+1599 GECTKDGDCFAPLT
-1613 AAVSDCNC
+1613 TAVVDCKC

-1642 PPTPPV
+1642 PPPPTTPPPATPM
-1648 PPPPP
+1648 PPTPP
-1653 PSPPSVGECI
+1653 VGECI

-1686 VTFSGGGMSLTVLI
+1686 VTFSGGGMSLTVLV
-1700 GAMTGDVVNVTFDG
+1700 GGMTGDVANVTFDG

-1724 LLGNAYAA
+1724 LLGNVHAA

-1758 HTNITISGN
+1758 RTNITISGN
-1767 RFAVTRLI
+1767 RFTVTRLV
-1775 PRPGLKLDCPSCVA
+1775 PRLGLVLRGPTCVA

-1801 VLSGNVFQSVTAS
+1801 VLSGNVFQTVTAS
-1814 SSAIYVVGSPLRV
+1814 SSAIYVVRSALRV
-1827 LWKSVF
+1827 LWHSVF
-1833 AVVGNTFHMAGGDST
+1833 AVMGNTFHMAGGDGT
-1848 LIYLEGS
+1848 LIYLKGPS
-1855 GQFSSLSVLNNSA
+1855 QSLSLSVLNNSA
-1868 VVIRGNF
+1868 VVIRGNA
-1875 VARPVRH
+1875 VTRPVKC
-1882 FLLVILALS
+1882 FVLLIWALR
-1891 VESRSAVVFQG
+1891 VESQSAVVFQG
-1902 NDMQRSSVV
+1902 NDMQGSSVV
-1911 FFPGYSSYIYYNSWL
+1911 FYSSDSSNIYYNSWL

-1933 RESPSDAFL
+1933 RESPSDAFA
-1942 FLNPTVNLRDSAV
+1942 FLYPKVNLRDSTV
-1955 SVSRNQFMSSTVS
+1955 SVSRNQFMSSTETS
-1968 PTMLLIPQSSR
+1968 TMLLIPKSSR
-1979 DLTNGAIV
+1979 DITNGAIV

-1992 VNGEERVKYSIPS
+1992 VNGEEEANYAIPS
-2005 VYNATILTCSGPCA
+2005 VYNATILSCSDPCA
-2019 LATSCF
+2019 LAASCF

-2032 SSDGCACACAEGG
+2032 SSDGCACTCAEGG

-2077 NAGVGTS
+2077 NAGLGTS
-2084 VACYF
+2084 VACYV
-2089 GVTFLADVVVDV
+2089 GVTFAADVVVDV
-2101 GSMSGS
+2101 ESMSGS
-2107 VRNVTLANCTFVR
+2107 VRNVTLADCTFVR

-2132 LSAGERVDVLISGLE
+2132 PPAGQRADVLISGLE

-2162 GSRVTVVDS
+2162 GSCITVVDS
-2171 VLIAEKRVAYR
+2171 VLIAERRVAYR

-2193 LVVQNVNLTGSVLTI
+2193 LVLHNVNLTGSVLTI
-2208 ARTQVAAVFRDAV
+2208 ARTHVAAVFRDAV
-2221 GVLFVGGVALSS
+2221 GVLVVGGVALSS
-2233 RGALYVDGLSVQ
+2233 RGALYVDGLLVQ

-2260 SGGSVVAFVDSDF
+2260 SGASVVAFVDSDF
-2273 LLCEH
+2273 LLCKH

-2296 RSDFSSTEDYAVAFY
+2296 RSEFSSTEDYAVAFY

-2318 GSMLLAKG
+2318 GSMLLAKD
-2326 NVHDGVSREMLYAAG
+2326 NVHDGVLREMLHAAG
-2341 AVTAA
+2341 AVTAV

-2353 RNRALL
+2353 CNRALL

-2371 GAHLRVAC
+2371 GAHLRVVC

-2404 DVVGCDACDRD
+2404 DVAGCDACDRD
-2415 THCYAPGTAA
+2415 THCYAPGTAS
-2425 ASMRNGVCVCLCGS
+2425 ASMRNGVCVCYCGS
-2439 AAYGE
+2439 GGHGE

-2452 ALPPAVGTASSVFVR
+2452 ALPPAVGTASRVLFR
-2467 ESVTV
+2467 EGVTV
-2472 RSVFVVPAGASEVT
+2472 QSVFVVPAGASEVT

-2515 VSLQNGAVLYVMGGG
+2515 VSLLNGAVLYVMGGG
-2530 ALRGAGAAGSDESG
+2530 ALRVAVVAGSDESG

-2570 VLTVTDSLL
+2570 VLTVTDTLL
-2579 VAARSTPLVYLP
+2579 VAARPTPLVYLP

-2615 VSGVALVTVMTGGRT
+2615 VSGVSLVTVMTGGRT

-2645 ALDAAVL
+2645 ALDAAVF
-2652 GGEVALYASA
+2652 GGEYALYASV
-2662 RVVASAGTVLRVSGS
+2662 RVVASGGAVLRVSGS

-2686 FDSGVE
+2686 FGSGVE
-2692 ANASAVVVNDNAGAL
+2692 ANASAVVLNDNAGAL

-2718 ASFASG
+2718 ASFVSG
-2724 SWLSVCGNS
+2724 SWLSVRGNS

-2742 SYPRSAEL
+2742 SYPRRAEL
-2750 VQSTLALYGN
+2750 VQSTLTLHGN
-2760 VGSGSVVMDG
+2760 AGSGPVVMDG
-2770 TVALGG
+2770 TVVLVGTG
-2776 AGGKF
+2776 RRF
-2781 VVGCLTLNGQALQ
+2781 VVGCLTLNGQAVQ
-2794 PMDYRS
+2794 PIDYRS

-2811 CGVCDADVS
+2811 CGVCDADVH

-2829 SGSCRCRCAEGGYGR
+2829 SGSCRCRCADGGYGR
-2844 DCLPVYLPH
+2844 ECLPVYLPH
-2853 VDGCNRTPALPLLSH
+2853 VDGCNRTPGMPLVSH
-2868 TATLTETRSLTT
+2868 TATLTETRSLTS
-2880 TWTAT
+2880 TWTTT

-2902 GPTETLQVTETVAL
+2902 GPTETPQVTETVAL
-2916 PPTRTPTASLSS
+2916 SPTRTPTTSVSS
-2928 TPWWSEV
+2928 TLWWSEV
-2935 TCPTL
+2935 ACPTL
-2940 AVTTTAAGGSLTQN
+2940 AVTTTAACRSLTQS
-2954 DIRGGGSAV
+2954 DIRGGRSAV

-2969 SLPPPFRWARD
+2969 ALPPPFLWARD
-2980 PQLGKHLSFVPV
+2980 PQLGTHLSFVPAL
-2992 STAQPSGFGGSWGA
+2992 TAQPRGFGGPWGA
-3006 MLSNATWMRN
+3006 MLRNATWVRN

-3032 GYFTAADETIVIRC
+3032 GYFIAADETIVIRC
-3046 DAAAVFGGCKGVLLG
+3046 DAAAVSGGCKGVLLG

-3067 NTLPAAASTLSA
+3067 NTLPAAANALSA

-3094 TGGLGSI
+3094 TGGLGSV
-3101 LEMQAL
+3101 LEMQAV
-3107 GVFARISCA
+3107 GVFARMPCA

-3193 LGIFFCSV
+3193 LGIFFGSV
-3201 FALAMPDS
+3201 LALAMPGA
-3209 RVQHRVVGVVGLLHG
+3209 RVQHRVIGVVGVLYG
-3224 AAFPAGVCYFI
+3224 VAFPAGVCYLI

-3244 RYWQFSRKPLHERL
+3244 KYWQFLRKPLHERL
-3258 LYPVGFWHPAAQQRM
+3258 LYPVGYWRPAAQQRM
-3273 YGGMLTNMRGSRVY
+3273 YGGMLTNMRGSHVY

-3293 SVLCVVCLIAAV
+3293 SVLCVVGLIAAV

-3311 CHVQY
+3311 CHVQC

-3343 MHAASF
+3343 MRTASF
-3349 VLLAVLCL
+3349 VLLAMLCV

-3366 SDGGAKAYAA
+3366 SDGGARAYAA
-3376 IVLLLT
+3376 IVLLLAT
-3382 AVLLA
+3382 VLLA
-3387 IAVYS
+3387 VTVYG
-3392 VVVWYAEDRH
+3392 VVVWHAEDRH

-3426 ETQKLHERTS
+3426 TQKLHDMTS
-3436 SSYATGTTVASSY
+3436 SSYASGATAALSY

-3463 RSDALSLLECA
+3463 RSDALSPLDRA
-3474 SSARGKIDHA
+3474 SSAS
-3484 LL
+3484 

>member
-1 MIDGASATHH
+1 MW
-11 ESPADTC
+11 C
-18 LGRWMRSAVGACP
+18 AVGACP
-31 RSRHRVRRRAIAAVR
+31 RSRHRVRCRAIAAVR
-46 AALLVALVLVAAA
+46 VAVHVVLALVAAAA

-74 TVDRAITVGRAV
+74 TVDRAITVGHAV

-92 GVSITNGVAVVF
+92 GVSMTNGVAVVF
-104 DVAAML
+104 DVPAML

-116 ELRNCVCDGGAQIY
+116 ELRNCVCDGGVQIY
-130 VRGYSGEPTSD
+130 VRGYGGEPASD

-152 GSYCSLVFVDN
+152 GGYCSLVFVHN

-175 TIVTP
+175 TIVTA
-180 GPMRF
+180 GPMRY

-195 ASPLVLY
+195 ASPLVLH

-215 TVLRSSHVG
+215 TLLRSLQAG

-231 GDVDLLSSAVVLD
+231 GGVDLLSSAVVLD
-244 GVLLEASGGPT
+244 GVSLEASGGLT
-255 ASAMHVA
+255 ASALHVA

-275 SVTNVSVVSSGGGIV
+275 SVTSVSVVSSGGGIV

-304 VGVEGSVESSLVR
+304 VGVEGSVASSLVR
-317 CDGGTVGVGGWL
+317 CDGGTIDAGGWL
-329 ELHGVWAVGEA
+329 ELHDVWAVGEA
-340 SSVASLSGVTL
+340 SSVASLSGVML
-351 SGGTVSIARCAAAGA
+351 SGGAVSIARCAATGA
-366 TLVSGLTITS
+366 TLVSGPTITS

-390 LQSSGGYRMAG
+390 LRSSGDYRMAG

-420 DALTASFTNCVCSCR
+420 DALTASFSDCACGCR

-450 ARAGGG
+450 ARSGGG
-456 GSEGCVSGVTLTESV
+456 GGGAPGCVSGVTLTESV
-471 TIGGGRATAC
+471 TVGGGRATTC
-481 FDSVVFSGPII
+481 FDSVVFGGPII
-492 VTVELRLMDAFAD
+492 VAVELRLMDAFAD

-527 SESTA
+527 SEITA
-532 RLMPHAFVNMTNVTS
+532 RLMPHALVNMTNVTS

-554 HGAMPLHSR
+554 HGAMPLHSTV
-563 FLLANSTL
+563 LLANSTL

-584 RGHEGFRYGPAL
+584 PGHAGSRYGSAL
-596 VLDGVRLLSTRFV
+596 VLDGVRLLSTCFV

-615 VCGGELCAAILVE
+615 VCGGGSCAAILVE
-628 RGLGASLSSVFYMD
+628 RGLGVSLSSVFYMD
-642 NCVIR
+642 NCAVL
-647 SRTHVMYALASY
+647 SQSHLMHALASD
-659 LRVGG
+659 LRVSG

-677 PSTEYGKGACVFK
+677 PSTEYYKGACMFG
-690 DVVVDGGSVLQIVSS
+690 DVVVDGGSVMQIVSS
-705 TFRLGFAMLMA
+705 TFRLGFAMLIA
-716 ATLTVTGGS
+716 NTLTVAGGS
-725 WLVHRNNG
+725 WLVHRDNE
-733 FRTAYVVYVTAHY
+733 FRAAYVVYVANENG
-746 SMVFRDQSVW
+746 VAFCDRSVW
-756 SILDNKFTYGSYSTF
+756 SILDNNFTYGSYSST
-771 TCMTSKWLPPSDTRP
+771 TAYMTNNWSPPSDTRP
-786 TIYGMC
+786 TIYGVC

-802 YQEELNIGT
+802 YQGELNIGT

-838 ECVCAAGGYGDTCL
+838 ECVCSAGGYGDTCL
-852 PAAVPDGLG
+852 PAAAPDGLG
-861 PLPLPDAKDTE
+861 TLPLPDARDTE
-872 VRCVHGGSISSVY
+872 VRCVHGGSISSVDY
-885 VPDPGVRGLCFVNVT
+885 PDPGVRGLCLVNVT
-900 FTAAILL
+900 FTAAMLL
-907 DLSYFDAPQHTLNI
+907 DLSYFDAPQQTLNI
-921 TLLQCVLVGL
+921 TVLQCVLMGL
-931 SIRGSGAR
+931 LIRGSGVR
-939 VQVNVT
+939 VHVSVT
-945 SSMLDSGELVFQGDF
+945 SSMLASGALVFEGDF
-960 GASSQILV
+960 GVSSQILV

-973 VTTSGHA
+973 VTTSSHA
-980 ISFVK
+980 ILFLK
-985 FTLSANMTLLLLDNY
+985 FFLGVNSTLLLLDNNLEGSNCALY
-1000 IEANRYAVYFFNGV
+1000 ISNAA

-1027 RTTED
+1027 ITTEE
-1032 DDGLESSVCVNAID
+1032 GQGVESSVCVNAID
-1046 VRNGGYFDVENNT
+1046 VRNGGYFDVENTT
-1059 MSSVNGVILFGD
+1059 MSAANGVYIFGD
-1071 TTVSFAGL
+1071 TTVSTAGL
-1079 LRVADCIF
+1079 LRVADCTLVES
-1087 AGGTEF
+1087 TEEF
-1093 FDPALSYL
+1093 ESALVYFD
-1101 SGSVTLEG
+1101 GSVTLEG

-1114 VEGNNVSAA
+1114 VEGNSVGAA
-1123 SVLNIPYPQYK
+1123 SVLNIPHFQHK
-1134 IKLSGSGTTVALAH
+1134 IQLSGSGTTVALAH
-1148 NRQVDNSYPF
+1148 NRRVDSRAFLARFLPSS
-1158 ADFFPPDTIVE
+1158 IVVK

-1186 LYDDVFPEKV
+1186 SYDDVFPEGV

-1204 NDDAACYMPGTESV
+1204 NDDAACYMPGTELV
-1218 DRSSCS
+1218 DRGSCS
-1224 CSCKEGWHG
+1224 CSCKDGWHG

-1281 GVTFSGVGATLTFS
+1281 GVTFSGVGAVLTF
-1295 FDSMPLH
+1295 FLDSMPLH
-1302 LPINITLTG
+1302 LHINITLTE
-1311 CTFREGAALQFVGG
+1311 CTFRGGAALQFVGG
-1325 AEAAES
+1325 DEAADS
-1331 AGVLIRVSQTVMR
+1331 AGVLIRVSRTVMR
-1344 SSTVAFMRALPQH
+1344 SSVVVFALVLPQH

-1365 DAALSFAVELLDTRM
+1365 DAVQSSEVQLPHIRTNMLSVFLLV
-1380 NTKFG
+1380 NI
-1385 VVMLKDAVL
+1385 VL
-1394 SASLLLVS
+1394 SASSFLVS
-1402 DVKAHATKRDA
+1402 NVKAHSLMYGGYGL
-1413 FVVYSTGTLTLVGGS
+1413 YSTGTLTLLDGS
-1428 SLYARYC
+1428 SLYVQYC
-1435 SFDGYTHLFYL
+1435 SFAGYMHMFYVNI
-1446 YSLSVSDHSVFALL
+1446 LSVSDHSVFALL
-1460 NNTMFSGVSLLY
+1460 NNTMSSGTSLLY

-1493 VRYAICN
+1493 VSYAIYS
-1500 DDLWTVQRSSW
+1500 LSFFTVHHSSW
-1511 LDWRDNDVE
+1511 LDWRDNDVGV
-1520 LGAMFYDSSSAF
+1520 GAMFHYSLITT
-1532 VSIDGSS
+1532 VNIDGSS

-1548 GSTGLSVS
+1548 GSTGLSVP
-1556 LLSRADAGYRFVA
+1556 LLSQADAGYRFVA
-1569 GCLTVAGRLVTTA
+1569 GCLTVAGREVTTA
-1582 AELELNGITN
+1582 AELGLHGITN
-1592 VTTVAVC
+1592 ATTAAAC

-1613 AAVSDCNC
+1613 TAVIDCNC

-1642 PPTPPV
+1642 PP

-1653 PSPPSVGECI
+1653 PLPPPTPSPPPVGECI

-1674 VGSGLSWLCYRN
+1674 VGGGLSWLCYRN
-1686 VTFSGGGMSLTVLI
+1686 VTFSGGGMSLTVLV
-1700 GAMTGDVVNVTFDG
+1700 GAMTGDVAHVNFDG

-1732 VGSLNIVVTGNT
+1732 VGSLNIFVTGNT

-1767 RFAVTRLI
+1767 RFTVTRPI
-1775 PRPGLKLDCPSCVA
+1775 PRPGLEPDCPSCVV
-1789 MNELAISNDSAV
+1789 MNGLVISNDSAV
-1801 VLSGNVFQSVTAS
+1801 VLSGNVFQSVTTS
-1814 SSAIYVVGSPLRV
+1814 SSAIYVVGSALRV
-1827 LWKSVF
+1827 SWHSVF
-1833 AVVGNTFHMAGGDST
+1833 AVVGNTFHMAGGDGT
-1848 LIYLEGS
+1848 LIYLEGPRQS
-1855 GQFSSLSVLNNSA
+1855 SSLSVLNNSA
-1868 VVIRGNF
+1868 VVIRGNL
-1875 VARPVRH
+1875 VTRPVKC
-1882 FLLVILALS
+1882 FVLLIWTLD
-1891 VESRSAVVFQG
+1891 VESHSAVVFQG
-1902 NDMQRSSVV
+1902 NEMQGSSVV
-1911 FFPGYSSYIYYNSWL
+1911 FYSSESSNIYYNSWL

-1933 RESPSDAFL
+1933 RESPSEAFAFL
-1942 FLNPTVNLRDSAV
+1942 YPKVNLRDSTV
-1955 SVSRNQFMSSTVS
+1955 SVSGNRFVSSTVS

-1992 VNGEERVKYSIPS
+1992 VNGEEEANYAIPS
-2005 VYNATILTCSGPCA
+2005 VYNAAILTCSDPCT
-2019 LATSCF
+2019 LAASCF

-2045 HGDACL
+2045 YGDACL

-2064 DLCVRDVRVDVEV
+2064 DLCVRDVRVGVEV
-2077 NAGVGTS
+2077 NVSFGTS
-2084 VACYF
+2084 VACYV
-2089 GVTFLADVVVDV
+2089 GVTFAADVVVDV
-2101 GSMSGS
+2101 ESMSGS
-2107 VRNVTLANCTFVR
+2107 VRNVTLVNCLFVG

-2132 LSAGERVDVLISGLE
+2132 PPAGERVDVLISGLE

-2171 VLIAEKRVAYR
+2171 VLIAEARVAYR
-2182 GDHGLGDASAC
+2182 GAYGLGDASAC
-2193 LVVQNVNLTGSVLTI
+2193 LVLHNVNLTGSVLTI
-2208 ARTQVAAVFRDAV
+2208 ARTHMAAVFRDAV

-2233 RGALYVDGLSVQ
+2233 RGALYVDGLLVQ
-2245 TALGLCVSVEGGVAA
+2245 TVLGLCVSVEGGVAA

-2273 LLCEH
+2273 LLCKH

-2296 RSDFSSTEDYAVAFY
+2296 RSEFLSTEDYAVAFY
-2311 STVSLAG
+2311 STVGLAG

-2404 DVVGCDACDRD
+2404 DVAGCDDCDRD
-2415 THCYAPGTAA
+2415 THCYAPGTAT
-2425 ASMRNGVCVCLCGS
+2425 ASMKDGVCVCLCGS
-2439 AAYGE
+2439 GGYGE

-2452 ALPPAVGTASSVFVR
+2452 ALPSAVGTAPSVFFR
-2467 ESVTV
+2467 EGVTLQ
-2472 RSVFVVPAGASEVT
+2472 SVFVVPAGASEVT

-2506 DGVRIVVQN
+2506 DGVRIVVQD
-2515 VSLQNGAVLYVMGGG
+2515 VSLLNGAVLYVMGGG
-2530 ALRGAGAAGSDESG
+2530 ALRGAVAAGSDEGG

-2570 VLTVTDSLL
+2570 ALTVTDSLL
-2579 VAARSTPLVYLP
+2579 IAARPTPLVYLP

-2605 GLRLVRSVLV
+2605 GLRLVRSVLI

-2645 ALDAAVL
+2645 ALDATVF
-2652 GGEVALYASA
+2652 GGDYALYASA
-2662 RVVASAGTVLRVSGS
+2662 RVVASGGAVLRVSGS

-2686 FDSGVE
+2686 FESGVE
-2692 ANASAVVVNDNAGAL
+2692 ANASAVVVNDNVGAL

-2724 SWLSVCGNS
+2724 SWLSVRGNS

-2742 SYPRSAEL
+2742 SYPRRAEL
-2750 VQSTLALYGN
+2750 VQSTLTLHGN
-2760 VGSGSVVMDG
+2760 AGRGPVVMDG

-2776 AGGKF
+2776 AGRKF

-2811 CGVCDADVS
+2811 CGVCDADVH

-2829 SGSCRCRCAEGGYGR
+2829 SGSCGCRCAEGGYGR
-2844 DCLPVYLPH
+2844 DCLPVYLPR
-2853 VDGCNRTPALPLLSH
+2853 VDGCNRTSGMPLLSH
-2868 TATLTETRSLTT
+2868 TATLTETRSLKT
-2880 TWTAT
+2880 TWTA
-2885 PTPTPSL
+2885 TPTPSL
-2892 STAHYSPTQY
+2892 STAHYSPTRY

-2916 PPTRTPTASLSS
+2916 PPTRTPTASVSS

-2935 TCPTL
+2935 ACPTL

-2963 PTLLMV
+2963 PTRLMV
-2969 SLPPPFRWARD
+2969 ALPPPFRWARD
-2980 PQLGKHLSFVPV
+2980 PRLGTHLSFVPV
-2992 STAQPSGFGGSWGA
+2992 STAQPRGFGGPWGA
-3006 MLSNATWMRN
+3006 MLSNAAWVRN

-3032 GYFTAADETIVIRC
+3032 GYFIAADETIVIRC
-3046 DAAAVFGGCKGVLLG
+3046 DAAAVSGGCKGVLLG

-3067 NTLPAAASTLSA
+3067 DTLPAAASALSA
-3079 ITGVVAGAAAVAVVV
+3079 ITGVVAGATAVAVVV
-3094 TGGLGSI
+3094 TGGLGSV

-3107 GVFARISCA
+3107 GVFARMSCA

-3193 LGIFFCSV
+3193 LGIFFGSV
-3201 FALAMPDS
+3201 LALAMPGA
-3209 RVQHRVVGVVGLLHG
+3209 RVLHRVVGVVGVLYG
-3224 AAFPAGVCYFI
+3224 VAFPAGVCYLI
-3235 ARHVGASFT
+3235 ARHAGASFT

-3258 LYPVGFWHPAAQQRM
+3258 LYPVGYWHPAAQQRM
-3273 YGGMLTNMRGSRVY
+3273 YGGMLTNMRGSHVY

-3293 SVLCVVCLIAAV
+3293 SVLCVVGLIAAV

-3323 LAGAGVV
+3323 PAGAGVV

-3335 MRSAFLTV
+3335 MRSSFLTV

-3349 VLLAVLCL
+3349 VLLAALCV

-3366 SDGGAKAYAA
+3366 SDGGARAYAA
-3376 IVLLLT
+3376 IVLLLAT
-3382 AVLLA
+3382 VVLAVT
-3387 IAVYS
+3387 VYS
-3392 VVVWYAEDRH
+3392 MVVWYAEDRH

-3411 GGLEALLRDDEESDE
+3411 GGLEALLRNGEESDE
-3426 ETQKLHERTS
+3426 ETQKPQEMAS
-3436 SSYATGTTVASSY
+3436 SSYTSGTTVSSSY

-3455 LQPMAGDT
+3455 
-3463 RSDALSLLECA
+3463 
-3474 SSARGKIDHA
+3474 
-3484 LL
+3484 

>member
-1 MIDGASATHH
+1 
-11 ESPADTC
+11 
-18 LGRWMRSAVGACP
+18 
-31 RSRHRVRRRAIAAVR
+31 
-46 AALLVALVLVAAA
+46 
-59 WMPAVHA
+59 MPAVHA

-92 GVSITNGVAVVF
+92 GVYITNGVAVVF
-104 DVAAML
+104 DVPAML

-116 ELRNCVCDGGAQIY
+116 ELRNCVCDGGAQVY
-130 VRGYSGEPTSD
+130 VRGYSGEPASD

-152 GSYCSLVFVDN
+152 GGYCSLVFVHN

-175 TIVTP
+175 TIVT
-180 GPMRF
+180 GPMHY

-195 ASPLVLY
+195 ASPLLLY

-215 TVLRSSHVG
+215 TVLRSLQAG

-231 GDVDLLSSAVVLD
+231 GGVELLSSAVVLD
-244 GVLLEASGGPT
+244 DVLLVTSGGAT
-255 ASAMHVA
+255 ASALHV
-262 SSSRLSLRSHSVF
+262 SSSTRLSLRSHSVF

-290 LGERL
+290 LGEHL
-295 AVFDSVLRF
+295 ALSDSVLRF
-304 VGVEGSVESSLVR
+304 VGVKGSVASSLVR
-317 CDGGTVGVGGWL
+317 CDGGTFSAGGWL
-329 ELHGVWAVGEA
+329 ELHDVWAVGEA

-351 SGGTVSIARCAAAGA
+351 SGGTLSIARCAATGA
-366 TLVSGLTITS
+366 TLVSGPAITS
-376 GVVSVQCN
+376 GAVSVQCN

-390 LQSSGGYRMAG
+390 LQSSGDYRMAG
-401 LPSVSVVPCDG
+401 LPSVNVVPCDG

-420 DALTASFTNCVCSCR
+420 DALTASFTDCVCSCR

-456 GSEGCVSGVTLTESV
+456 GGDAAEGCVSGVTLTESV
-471 TIGGGRATAC
+471 TVGDGRATAC
-481 FDSVVFSGPII
+481 FDSVVFSGPI
-492 VTVELRLMDAFAD
+492 TVAVDLRSMDAFAD
-505 ALNVTLRHCVLAG
+505 ALNVTLRHCVLEG

-532 RLMPHAFVNMTNVTS
+532 RLMPHALVNMTNVTS

-554 HGAMPLHSR
+554 HGAMPLHSSV
-563 FLLANSTL
+563 LLANSTL

-584 RGHEGFRYGPAL
+584 CGHEGSRYGSAL

-615 VCGGELCAAILVE
+615 VCGGGFVCCDP
-628 RGLGASLSSVFYMD
+628 RGARLGVNLSSVFFMD
-642 NCVIR
+642 NCVVR
-647 SRTHVMYALASY
+647 SQTHVMYALASE

-669 IQNSLWSA
+669 MQNSSWST
-677 PSTEYGKGACVFK
+677 PSTEYGKGACVFR
-690 DVVVDGGSVLQIVSS
+690 DVVVAGGSVLQVVSS
-705 TFRLGFAMLMA
+705 TFRLGFAMLTA
-716 ATLTVTGGS
+716 ATLTVADGS
-725 WLVHRNNG
+725 WLVHRNNE
-733 FRTAYVVYVTAHY
+733 FRTAYVVHVESGNGVA
-746 SMVFRDQSVW
+746 FRDRSVW
-756 SILDNKFTYGSYSTF
+756 SILDNNFTYGLYSSTIVSV
-771 TCMTSKWLPPSDTRP
+771 TSNWSLPSDSRP
-786 TIYGMC
+786 TIYGVC
-792 NEAIGSPVTD
+792 NAARGSPVTD
-802 YQEELNIGT
+802 YGVVLNIGV

-838 ECVCAAGGYGDTCL
+838 ECVCAAGGHGDTCL

-861 PLPLPDAKDTE
+861 PLPLPDADDTE
-872 VRCVHGGSISSVY
+872 VRCVHGGSISSLD

-900 FTAAILL
+900 FTAAIVL
-907 DLSYFDAPQHTLNI
+907 DLSYFDAPQQTLNI
-921 TLLQCVLVGL
+921 TLLHCVLRGL
-931 SIRGSGAR
+931 SIKGSGAR
-939 VQVNVT
+939 VHVNVV
-945 SSMLDSGELVFQGDF
+945 SSMMDSGVLVFQGDF
-960 GASSQILV
+960 SVSSQILV
-968 VGSTL
+968 AGSTI

-980 ISFVK
+980 ILFVE

-1000 IEANRYAVYFFNGV
+1000 IEGNCYAVYFSVAVV

-1027 RTTED
+1027 SATKD
-1032 DDGLESSVCVNAID
+1032 DDGVESSVCVYAVD
-1046 VRNGGYFDVENNT
+1046 VKNGGYFDVENNT
-1059 MSSVNGVILFGD
+1059 MSAVNGVILFGD
-1071 TTVSFAGL
+1071 TTVSSAGL
-1079 LRVADCIF
+1079 LRVADCTF
-1087 AGGTEF
+1087 FGRTEV
-1093 FDPALSYL
+1093 FDPALVYL

-1114 VEGNNVSAA
+1114 VECNSVGAA
-1123 SVLNIPYPQYK
+1123 SVLTIPYTQYK
-1134 IKLSGSGTTVALAH
+1134 IQLSSSGTTVALAH
-1148 NRQVDNSYPF
+1148 NRQVGGNTVF
-1158 ADFFPPDTIVE
+1158 AKLFPSNTIVE

-1186 LYDDVFPEKV
+1186 SYDGVFPGEV
-1196 VVFRCGTC
+1196 ELFRCGTC

-1218 DRSSCS
+1218 DRGSCS
-1224 CSCKEGWHG
+1224 CSCKDGWHG

-1238 FEVPDTVVP
+1238 LEVPNTVVP

-1262 NQTLTNVTLNMWK
+1262 NQTLTSLALNMWK
-1275 THHCYV
+1275 THHCYM
-1281 GVTFSGVGATLTFS
+1281 GVTFSGMDAVLTF
-1295 FDSMPLH
+1295 FLNSMPLH
-1302 LPINITLTG
+1302 LPINITITG
-1311 CTFREGAALQFVGG
+1311 CTFRDGAVLQFFGGVG
-1325 AEAAES
+1325 AAES
-1331 AGVLIRVSQTVMR
+1331 SGVLIRVSRTVMR
-1344 SSTVAFMRALPQH
+1344 SSVVAFIHALPQH
-1357 CDIAVTEV
+1357 CDIAITEV
-1365 DAALSFAVELLDTRM
+1365 DAVQSFAVELPGTVNNMWSVFLLGD
-1380 NTKFG
+1380 
-1385 VVMLKDAVL
+1385 VVL
-1394 SASLLLVS
+1394 SASTLLVS
-1402 DVKAHATKRDA
+1402 NVKAYSTKRDA
-1413 FVVYSTGTLTLVGGS
+1413 LGFSSIGTLKLVGGS
-1428 SLYARYC
+1428 SLYLRHC
-1435 SFDGYTHLFYL
+1435 SFEGYKYLFYVH
-1446 YSLSVSDHSVFALL
+1446 SLSVSDHSVFALL
-1460 NNTMFSGVSLLY
+1460 NNTMFFGVSLLY
-1472 LRHGFSVSDHSVL
+1472 QHQGFSVSDHSVV

-1493 VRYAICN
+1493 ARYAICN
-1500 DDLWTVQRSSW
+1500 DELWTVQRSSW
-1511 LDWRDNDVE
+1511 LDWRDNNVE
-1520 LGAMFYDSSSAF
+1520 VGAMFYDTESAF
-1532 VSIDGSS
+1532 VSIDSSS

-1548 GSTGLSVS
+1548 GSTGLSRP
-1556 LLSRADAGYRFVA
+1556 LLSRVGAGYRFVA

-1582 AELELNGITN
+1582 AELELNGIIG
-1592 VTTVAVC
+1592 VTTVVAC
-1599 GECTKEGDCFAPLT
+1599 GECTKDGDCFAPLT
-1613 AAVSDCNC
+1613 TAIIDCKC

-1642 PPTPPV
+1642 PP
-1648 PPPPP
+1648 
-1653 PSPPSVGECI
+1653 PSPPLRPTPLPPPVGGCI

-1674 VGSGLSWLCYRN
+1674 VGGGLSWLCYRN
-1686 VTFSGGGMSLTVLI
+1686 VTFSGGGMILMVLI
-1700 GAMTGDVVNVTFDG
+1700 GAMTGEVANVTFDG

-1724 LLGNAYAA
+1724 LLGNAHAA
-1732 VGSLNIVVTGNT
+1732 VGALNIVVTGNT
-1744 FSDALLSPEGVFPP
+1744 FSDALLSPEGGFPP
-1758 HTNITISGN
+1758 RTNITISGN
-1767 RFAVTRLI
+1767 RFTVTRLI
-1775 PRPGLKLDCPSCVA
+1775 PRSGLGAMSPSCVA
-1789 MNELAISNDSAV
+1789 MNGLVIAKDSAV

-1814 SSAIYVVGSPLRV
+1814 SIAIYVVGSALRV
-1827 LWKSVF
+1827 SWHSVF
-1833 AVVGNTFHMAGGDST
+1833 AVVGNTFHMGGGGST
-1848 LIYLEGS
+1848 LINIEG
-1855 GQFSSLSVLNNSA
+1855 FSQSLSLSVLNNSA
-1868 VVIRGNF
+1868 VVVRGNL
-1875 VARPVRH
+1875 VTRPVRY
-1882 FLLVILALS
+1882 FLLLILTLR

-1902 NDMQRSSVV
+1902 NEIKRSSVV
-1911 FFPGYSSYIYYNSWL
+1911 FFSSHSSYIYYNSWL
-1926 QLSGNLC
+1926 QVSGNLC
-1933 RESPSDAFL
+1933 HMSPSEAFAFL
-1942 FLNPTVNLRDSAV
+1942 YPKVDLRDSIV
-1955 SVSRNQFMSSTVS
+1955 SVFGNRFMSCTDTPTVLRVSTW
-1968 PTMLLIPQSSR
+1968 SR
-1979 DLTNGAIV
+1979 DITNGAIV

-1992 VNGEERVKYSIPS
+1992 VNGEEEAYYSIPS
-2005 VYNATILTCSGPCA
+2005 VYNVTVLTCSDPCI

-2025 PAYTTTA
+2025 PAYTTTV

-2051 PVAVPEPPSTDGA
+2051 PVAAPEPPSTDGA
-2064 DLCVRDVRVDVEV
+2064 DLCVRDVSVEVEV

-2084 VACYF
+2084 VACYV
-2089 GVTFLADVVVDV
+2089 GVTFAADVVVDV
-2101 GSMSGS
+2101 ESMSGS
-2107 VRNVTLANCTFVR
+2107 VRNVTLANCTFFG
-2120 GASLYVVGWRSD
+2120 GACLYVVGWRSD
-2132 LSAGERVDVLISGLE
+2132 PPAGERADVLISGLE

-2153 VVVANRFPP
+2153 VLVANRFPP

-2171 VLIAEKRVAYR
+2171 VLIAEARVAYR
-2182 GDHGLGDASAC
+2182 DAYDLGDAPAC
-2193 LVVQNVNLTGSVLTI
+2193 LVLHNVNLTGSVLTI
-2208 ARTQVAAVFRDAV
+2208 ARTHVAAVFRDAV
-2221 GVLFVGGVALSS
+2221 GVLVVGGVALSL

-2245 TALGLCVSVEGGVAA
+2245 TALGQCVSVEGGVAA
-2260 SGGSVVAFVDSDF
+2260 TGGSVVAFVDSDF
-2273 LLCEH
+2273 LLCKH
-2278 AVSVRG
+2278 AVSVSG
-2284 AVSVSGSAVALV
+2284 AVIVSGSAVALV
-2296 RSDFSSTEDYAVAFY
+2296 RSEFSSTEDYAVAFY
-2311 STVSLAG
+2311 STVSLAD

-2353 RNRALL
+2353 RNRALML
-2359 PRMLSLSLSLAA
+2359 RMLSLSLSLAA

-2379 NDAGGRVL
+2379 NDAGRRVL

-2404 DVVGCDACDRD
+2404 DVAGCDACDRD
-2415 THCYAPGTAA
+2415 TYCYAPGTAS
-2425 ASMRNGVCVCLCGS
+2425 ASIKNGVCVCECGS
-2439 AAYGE
+2439 GGYGE

-2452 ALPPAVGTASSVFVR
+2452 VLPPAVGTASSVFFR
-2467 ESVTV
+2467 EGVTV
-2472 RSVFVVPAGASEVT
+2472 QLVFVVPAGASEVT

-2515 VSLQNGAVLYVMGGG
+2515 VSLLNGAVLYVMGGG
-2530 ALRGAGAAGSDESG
+2530 GLRGAGAAGSDESG

-2630 VVVDGAVLELVGGGV
+2630 VVVDGAVLALVGGGV
-2645 ALDAAVL
+2645 ALDAAVF
-2652 GGEVALYASA
+2652 GGDYALYASA
-2662 RVVASAGTVLRVSGS
+2662 RVVASEGAVLRVSGS

-2718 ASFASG
+2718 ASFVSG
-2724 SWLSVCGNS
+2724 SWLSVRGNS

-2742 SYPRSAEL
+2742 SYPRSADL
-2750 VQSTLALYGN
+2750 AQSTLTLHGN
-2760 VGSGSVVMDG
+2760 AGSGPVVMDG

-2776 AGGKF
+2776 AGRKF
-2781 VVGCLTLNGQALQ
+2781 VVGCLTLNGQTLQ
-2794 PMDYRS
+2794 PMGYRS

-2811 CGVCDADVS
+2811 CGVCDADVR

-2829 SGSCRCRCAEGGYGR
+2829 SRSCRCRCAEGGYGR

-2853 VDGCNRTPALPLLSH
+2853 VDGCNRTPGMPLLSH
-2868 TATLTETRSLTT
+2868 TATLTETRSLTL
-2880 TWTAT
+2880 T
-2885 PTPTPSL
+2885 PTWTPSL
-2892 STAHYSPTQY
+2892 SRTHYSLTQY
-2902 GPTETLQVTETVAL
+2902 GPTETLQVTETTAL
-2916 PPTRTPTASLSS
+2916 PPTRTPTASVSS
-2928 TPWWSEV
+2928 TLWWSDV
-2935 TCPTL
+2935 ACPTL

-2954 DIRGGGSAV
+2954 DIRGGGSTV
-2963 PTLLMV
+2963 PTRLMV
-2969 SLPPPFRWARD
+2969 ALPPPFRWARD
-2980 PQLGKHLSFVPV
+2980 PQLCTHLSFVPV
-2992 STAQPSGFGGSWGA
+2992 STVQPSGFGGPWGA
-3006 MLSNATWMRN
+3006 MLSNTTWVRN

-3032 GYFTAADETIVIRC
+3032 GYSIVADETIVIRC
-3046 DAAAVFGGCKGVLLG
+3046 DAVAVSGGCKGVLLG

-3067 NTLPAAASTLSA
+3067 DMLPAAASALSA

-3107 GVFARISCA
+3107 GVFARMSCA

-3125 ALPYFLSVFAALDPL
+3125 ALPYFLSLFAALDPL
-3140 WMVVGNALLA
+3140 WMVVGNVLLA

-3157 CGVTAA
+3157 YGVMAA

-3193 LGIFFCSV
+3193 LGIFFGSV
-3201 FALAMPDS
+3201 LALAMPGA
-3209 RVQHRVVGVVGLLHG
+3209 RVQHRVVGVAGVLYGV
-3224 AAFPAGVCYFI
+3224 AFPAGVCYFI

-3258 LYPVGFWHPAAQQRM
+3258 LYPVGYWHPAAQQRM
-3273 YGGMLTNMRGSRVY
+3273 YGGMLTNMRGSHVY

-3293 SVLCVVCLIAAV
+3293 SVLCVVGLIAAL

-3323 LAGAGVV
+3323 LAGASVV

-3343 MHAASF
+3343 MRTASL
-3349 VLLAVLCL
+3349 VLLAALC
-3357 VSAANHLAP
+3357 VFSAANHLAP
-3366 SDGGAKAYAA
+3366 SDGGARAYAA
-3376 IVLLLT
+3376 MVLLLAT
-3382 AVLLA
+3382 VLLA
-3387 IAVYS
+3387 VTVYS
-3392 VVVWYAEDRH
+3392 MVVWYVEDCH

-3426 ETQKLHERTS
+3426 ETQKPHDRAS
-3436 SSYATGTTVASSY
+3436 SSYASGTTGASSY

-3455 LQPMAGDT
+3455 LQSVSGDT
-3463 RSDALSLLECA
+3463 RSDALTLLDRA
-3474 SSARGKIDHA
+3474 SSASCKSDRT

>member
-1 MIDGASATHH
+1 MVDGARATRH

-18 LGRWMRSAVGACP
+18 LSRWMQSAVGACP
-31 RSRHRVRRRAIAAVR
+31 RSRQRVRRRAIAAVR
-46 AALLVALVLVAAA
+46 AALLVALALAAA
-59 WMPAVHA
+59 ACMPAVHA

-92 GVSITNGVAVVF
+92 GVYVTNGVAVVF
-104 DVAAML
+104 DVPAML

-130 VRGYSGEPTSD
+130 VRGYSGEPVSD

-152 GSYCSLVFVDN
+152 GSYCSLVFVHN

-180 GPMRF
+180 GPMRY

-195 ASPLVLY
+195 ASPLVLH

-215 TVLRSSHVG
+215 TVLRSLQAG

-231 GDVDLLSSAVVLD
+231 GGVDLLSSAVVLD
-244 GVLLEASGGPT
+244 GVSLEASGGLT
-255 ASAMHVA
+255 ASAMRVA

-275 SVTNVSVVSSGGGIV
+275 SVTNVSVVSSGSGIV

-295 AVFDSVLRF
+295 AVSDSVLRF
-304 VGVEGSVESSLVR
+304 VGVEGSVASSLVR
-317 CDGGTVGVGGWL
+317 CDGGTIDGGGWL
-329 ELHGVWAVGEA
+329 DLRDVWAVGEA
-340 SSVASLSGVTL
+340 SSVALLSGVTL
-351 SGGTVSIARCAAAGA
+351 SGGTVSIARCAATGA
-366 TLVSGLTITS
+366 TLVSGPTITS

-390 LQSSGGYRMAG
+390 LQSSGDYRLAG

-420 DALTASFTNCVCSCR
+420 DALTASFSDCVCGCR
-435 AGGVGEACLPFDVPP
+435 AGGVGEACLPFDVPS
-450 ARAGGG
+450 ARASGG
-456 GSEGCVSGVTLTESV
+456 GSGGGAQGCVSGVTLTESV
-471 TIGGGRATAC
+471 TAGGGRATAC
-481 FDSVVFSGPII
+481 FDSVVFSGPI
-492 VTVELRLMDAFAD
+492 TVAVDLRSMDAFAD
-505 ALNVTLRHCVLAG
+505 ALNVTLRRCVLAG

-547 LEGTIVL
+547 VEGTIVL
-554 HGAMPLHSR
+554 HGAMPLHSSV
-563 FLLANSTL
+563 LLANSAL

-584 RGHEGFRYGPAL
+584 RGREGSRYGPAL
-596 VLDGVRLLSTRFV
+596 VLDGVRLLSTCFV

-615 VCGGELCAAILVE
+615 VCGGGSCAAILVE
-628 RGLGASLSSVFYMD
+628 RSLGVNLSSVFYMD

-647 SRTHVMYALASY
+647 SRTHVMYALASD
-659 LRVGG
+659 LRVSG

-669 IQNSLWSA
+669 IQNSSWIL
-677 PSTEYGKGACVFK
+677 PSTEYGKAACVFK
-690 DVVVDGGSVLQIVSS
+690 DVAVAGGSVLQIVSS

-716 ATLTVTGGS
+716 ATLTVTDGS
-725 WLVHRNNG
+725 WLVHRNNE
-733 FRTAYVVYVTAHY
+733 FRTAYVVYVAAHHG
-746 SMVFRDQSVW
+746 MVFRDRSVW
-756 SILDNKFTYGSYSTF
+756 SILDNNLTYGSYSSTIAN
-771 TCMTSKWLPPSDTRP
+771 MTNNWSPPSDTRP

-792 NEAIGSPVTD
+792 NEARGSPVTN
-802 YQEELNIGT
+802 YQDDLNIGA

-832 SSISGC
+832 SSIRGC
-838 ECVCAAGGYGDTCL
+838 ECECAAGGYGDTCL
-852 PAAVPDGLG
+852 PAAVPNGLG
-861 PLPLPDAKDTE
+861 PLPLPDAKDKE
-872 VRCVHGGSISSVY
+872 VRCVHGGSISSVDY
-885 VPDPGVRGLCFVNVT
+885 PDPGVRGLCFVNVT
-900 FTAAILL
+900 FTAAIVL
-907 DLSYFDAPQHTLNI
+907 DLSYFDAPQQTLNI
-921 TLLQCVLVGL
+921 TLLQCVLMGL
-931 SIRGSGAR
+931 LIRGSGVR
-939 VQVNVT
+939 VHVSVT
-945 SSMLDSGELVFQGDF
+945 SSILDFGALDFRGDF
-960 GASSQILV
+960 GAGSQILV

-973 VTTSGHA
+973 VTTSSHA

-985 FTLSANMTLLLLDNY
+985 FTLSANMALLLLDNY
-1000 IEANRYAVYFFNGV
+1000 IEANRYAVYFINGVV

-1027 RTTED
+1027 STKKD
-1032 DDGLESSVCVNAID
+1032 DDSVESSVCVNGVD
-1046 VRNGGYFDVENNT
+1046 VKNGGYFDVENNT
-1059 MSSVNGVILFGD
+1059 MSSVNGVIFWGD
-1071 TTVSFAGL
+1071 TTVSSAGL
-1079 LRVADCIF
+1079 LRVADCTF
-1087 AGGTEF
+1087 GGSEV
-1093 FDPALSYL
+1093 FDSALLHL

-1114 VEGNNVSAA
+1114 VEGNSVGEA
-1123 SVLNIPYPQYK
+1123 SVLTIPYPQYK
-1134 IKLSGSGTTVALAH
+1134 IQLSGSGTTVALAH
-1148 NRQVDNSYPF
+1148 NRQVDDSYPF
-1158 ADFFPPDTIVE
+1158 ADLSPPDTIVE

-1186 LYDDVFPEKV
+1186 SYDGVFPEEV
-1196 VVFRCGTC
+1196 EVFRCGTC

-1218 DRSSCS
+1218 DRGSCS
-1224 CSCKEGWHG
+1224 CSCKDGWHG

-1247 PVAERAVDGDTSCVV
+1247 PAAERAVDGDTSCVV
-1262 NQTLTNVTLNMWK
+1262 DQTLTDLALNMWK

-1281 GVTFSGVGATLTFS
+1281 GVIFSGVGAALAF
-1295 FDSMPLH
+1295 FLNSMPLH

-1311 CTFREGAALQFVGG
+1311 CTFRSGAALQFVGG
-1325 AEAAES
+1325 AAAVES
-1331 AGVLIRVSQTVMR
+1331 SGVLIRVSRTVMR
-1344 SSTVAFMRALPQH
+1344 SSTVAFIRALPQH

-1365 DAALSFAVELLDTRM
+1365 DAAQFSSSELPDTRM
-1380 NTKFG
+1380 NTLS

-1394 SASLLLVS
+1394 SASSLLVS
-1402 DVKAHATKRDA
+1402 NVRAHATKRDA

-1435 SFDGYTHLFYL
+1435 SFDGYTHMFYL
-1446 YSLSVSDHSVFALL
+1446 YGLSVSDHSVIALL
-1460 NNTMFSGVSLLY
+1460 NNTMVSGVSLLY
-1472 LRHGFSVSDHSVL
+1472 QHNRFNVSDHSVV

-1493 VRYAICN
+1493 VRYAIFN
-1500 DDLWTVQRSSW
+1500 DDIWTVQRSSW

-1520 LGAMFYDSSSAF
+1520 VGAMFYDSSSAF

-1569 GCLTVAGRLVTTA
+1569 GCLTVAGREVMTA
-1582 AELELNGITN
+1582 AELELSGITN
-1592 VTTVAVC
+1592 VTTVTAC
-1599 GECTKEGDCFAPLT
+1599 GECTKDGDCFAPLT
-1613 AAVSDCNC
+1613 TAVIDCRC
-1621 QCAAGG
+1621 RCAAGG

-1642 PPTPPV
+1642 PPPPPSS

-1653 PSPPSVGECI
+1653 VGECI

-1674 VGSGLSWLCYRN
+1674 VGGGLSWLCYRN
-1686 VTFSGGGMSLTVLI
+1686 VTFSGGGMSLTVLV
-1700 GAMTGDVVNVTFDG
+1700 GGMTGDVANVTFDG

-1724 LLGNAYAA
+1724 LLGNVHAA
-1732 VGSLNIVVTGNT
+1732 VGSLNIVVTGNR
-1744 FSDALLSPEGVFPP
+1744 FIDALLSPEGVFPP

-1767 RFAVTRLI
+1767 SFTVTRLFHWL
-1775 PRPGLKLDCPSCVA
+1775 GLDLRRPSCVV
-1789 MNELAISNDSAV
+1789 MNGLAISNDSAV
-1801 VLSGNVFQSVTAS
+1801 VLSGNVFQSVTTS
-1814 SSAIYVVGSPLRV
+1814 SSVVKFVGSALRV
-1827 LWKSVF
+1827 SWHSVL
-1833 AVVGNTFHMAGGDST
+1833 AVLGNTFHMGGGDST
-1848 LIYLEGS
+1848 LINIEGS
-1855 GQFSSLSVLNNSA
+1855 GQFSSLKVLNNSA
-1868 VVIRGNF
+1868 VVIRGN
-1875 VARPVRH
+1875 VVTRPVKY
-1882 FLLVILALS
+1882 FLLLILALR
-1891 VESRSAVVFQG
+1891 VESQSAVVFQG
-1902 NDMQRSSVV
+1902 NDMQRSSAV
-1911 FFPGYSSYIYYNSWL
+1911 FFSSYSSYIYYNSWL

-1955 SVSRNQFMSSTVS
+1955 SVSGNRFMSSTGT
-1968 PTMLLIPQSSR
+1968 PTVLRISTVPR

-1992 VNGEERVKYSIPS
+1992 VNDKERVKYAIPS
-2005 VYNATILTCSGPCA
+2005 VYKATILTCGDPCA
-2019 LATSCF
+2019 LVASCF

-2032 SSDGCACACAEGG
+2032 SSDGCACTCAEGG
-2045 HGDACL
+2045 YGDACL

-2064 DLCVRDVRVDVEV
+2064 DLCVRDVRVGVKLS
-2077 NAGVGTS
+2077 AGFGTS
-2084 VACYF
+2084 VACYV
-2089 GVTFLADVVVDV
+2089 GVTFAADVLVDV
-2101 GSMSGS
+2101 ESMSGS
-2107 VRNVTLANCTFVR
+2107 VRNVTLANCTFVD

-2132 LSAGERVDVLISGLE
+2132 PPAGERADVLISGLE

-2153 VVVANRFPP
+2153 VLVANRFPP

-2182 GDHGLGDASAC
+2182 GAYGLGDASAC
-2193 LVVQNVNLTGSVLTI
+2193 LVVHNVNLTGSVLTI
-2208 ARTQVAAVFRDAV
+2208 ARTHVAAVFRDAV
-2221 GVLFVGGVALSS
+2221 GVLLVGGVALSS

-2273 LLCEH
+2273 LLCKH

-2296 RSDFSSTEDYAVAFY
+2296 RSEFLSTEDYAVAFY
-2311 STVSLAG
+2311 STVSLAD

-2371 GAHLRVAC
+2371 GAHVRVAC

-2404 DVVGCDACDRD
+2404 DVAGCDDCDRD
-2415 THCYAPGTAA
+2415 THCYAPGTAS
-2425 ASMRNGVCVCLCGS
+2425 ASMRNGVCVCACGS
-2439 AAYGE
+2439 GGHGE

-2452 ALPPAVGTASSVFVR
+2452 ALPPAVGTASSVFFR
-2467 ESVTV
+2467 EGVKV

-2515 VSLQNGAVLYVMGGG
+2515 VSLLNGAVLYVMGGG
-2530 ALRGAGAAGSDESG
+2530 ALRGAVSAGSDEGG

-2559 LVLTGTFPAGS
+2559 LVLSGTFPAGS
-2570 VLTVTDSLL
+2570 VLTMTDSLL
-2579 VAARSTPLVYLP
+2579 VTARPTPLVYLP

-2615 VSGVALVTVMTGGRT
+2615 VSGVALVTVMTDGRT

-2645 ALDAAVL
+2645 ALDAVVF
-2652 GGEVALYASA
+2652 GGEYALCASA
-2662 RVVASAGTVLRVSGS
+2662 RVVALGGAVLRVSGS

-2686 FDSGVE
+2686 FGSGVE

-2718 ASFASG
+2718 ASFVSG
-2724 SWLSVCGNS
+2724 SWLSVRGNS
-2733 ISGRLLSVP
+2733 IRGRLLSVP

-2750 VQSTLALYGN
+2750 VQSTLTLHGN
-2760 VGSGSVVMDG
+2760 AGSGPVVMDG

-2776 AGGKF
+2776 AGRKF
-2781 VVGCLTLNGQALQ
+2781 VVGCLTLNGQALR

-2811 CGVCDADVS
+2811 CGVCDADVH
-2820 CFAAATRAM
+2820 CFGAATRTM
-2829 SGSCRCRCAEGGYGR
+2829 SGSCGCRCAECGYGR

-2853 VDGCNRTPALPLLSH
+2853 VDGCNRTPGMPLLSH
-2868 TATLTETRSLTT
+2868 TATLTETRSLTS
-2880 TWTAT
+2880 TWT
-2885 PTPTPSL
+2885 PSQ
-2892 STAHYSPTQY
+2892 STERYSPLRY

-2916 PPTRTPTASLSS
+2916 LPTRTPTASVSS
-2928 TPWWSEV
+2928 TLWWSEV
-2935 TCPTL
+2935 ACPTL

-2963 PTLLMV
+2963 PTRLMV
-2969 SLPPPFRWARD
+2969 ALPPPFRWARD
-2980 PQLGKHLSFVPV
+2980 PQPSTHLSFVPV
-2992 STAQPSGFGGSWGA
+2992 STVQPSGFGGPWGA
-3006 MLSNATWMRN
+3006 MLSNGTWVRN

-3032 GYFTAADETIVIRC
+3032 GYFIAADETLVIRC
-3046 DAAAVFGGCKGVLLG
+3046 DATAVSGGCKGVLLG

-3067 NTLPAAASTLSA
+3067 DTLPAAASALSA
-3079 ITGVVAGAAAVAVVV
+3079 ITGVAAGAAAVAVVV

-3101 LEMQAL
+3101 LEIQGL
-3107 GVFARISCA
+3107 GVFARMPCA

-3150 AVFGCVH
+3150 AAFGCVH

-3170 DAASAWAAM
+3170 DAASAWAVM

-3193 LGIFFCSV
+3193 LGIFFGSV
-3201 FALAMPDS
+3201 LALAMPDA
-3209 RVQHRVVGVVGLLHG
+3209 RVQHRVIGVVGVLYG

-3258 LYPVGFWHPAAQQRM
+3258 LYPVGYWHPAAQQRM

-3305 HPPVGG
+3305 QSPVGG

-3343 MHAASF
+3343 MHTASF
-3349 VLLAVLCL
+3349 VLLAALC
-3357 VSAANHLAP
+3357 VISAANHLAP
-3366 SDGGAKAYAA
+3366 SDGGARAYAA
-3376 IVLLLT
+3376 IALLLT
-3382 AVLLA
+3382 TVVLAVT
-3387 IAVYS
+3387 VYG

-3426 ETQKLHERTS
+3426 ETQKPHDRTS
-3436 SSYATGTTVASSY
+3436 SSYASGTTVTSSY
-3449 RPPAPP
+3449 RPPAAP

-3463 RSDALSLLECA
+3463 RSDAQSLLECA

>member
-1 MIDGASATHH
+1 MVDGARATHH
-11 ESPADTC
+11 DSPVDTC
-18 LGRWMRSAVGACP
+18 VGRRMWCAVGACP
-31 RSRHRVRRRAIAAVR
+31 RSCHRVRRRASAAVR
-46 AALLVALVLVAAA
+46 AALLVVLALAAAAA
-59 WMPAVHA
+59 WMPAAHA
-66 VVLRLRGG
+66 VALRLRGG

-92 GVSITNGVAVVF
+92 GVYITNGVAVVF
-104 DVAAML
+104 DVPAML
-110 PGALRI
+110 PGALHI
-116 ELRNCVCDGGAQIY
+116 ELRKCVCDGGAQIY
-130 VRGYSGEPTSD
+130 VRGYSGEPASD

-152 GSYCSLVFVDN
+152 GSYCSLVFAHN

-180 GPMRF
+180 GPMHYL
-185 SQLSGLTDAV
+185 QLGGLTDAV

-215 TVLRSSHVG
+215 TVLRSLQAG
-224 GSAVYVG
+224 GTAVYVG
-231 GDVDLLSSAVVLD
+231 GGVDLLSSAVVLD

-255 ASAMHVA
+255 ASAMRVA
-262 SSSRLSLRSHSVF
+262 SSSILSLRSHSVL

-295 AVFDSVLRF
+295 AVSDSVLRF
-304 VGVEGSVESSLVR
+304 VGVEGSVASSLVR
-317 CDGGTVGVGGWL
+317 CDGGTVGAGGWL
-329 ELHGVWAVGEA
+329 DMHDVWAVGEA
-340 SSVASLSGVTL
+340 SLVASLSGVTL
-351 SGGTVSIARCAAAGA
+351 SGGTVSIARSTATGA

-376 GVVSVQCN
+376 GAVSVQCN

-390 LQSSGGYRMAG
+390 LRSSGDYRMAG
-401 LPSVSVVPCDG
+401 LPSVSVLPCDG

-420 DALTASFTNCVCSCR
+420 DALTASFTDCVCSCL
-435 AGGVGEACLPFDVPP
+435 AGGVGEACLPFDVPV

-456 GSEGCVSGVTLTESV
+456 GDGAQDCVSGVTLTESV
-471 TIGGGRATAC
+471 TVGGGRATAC
-481 FDSVVFSGPII
+481 FDSVVFSGPI
-492 VTVELRLMDAFAD
+492 TVAVNLRSMDLFAD

-532 RLMPHAFVNMTNVTS
+532 RPMPHALVNMTNVTS

-554 HGAMPLHSR
+554 HGAMPLHSSV
-563 FLLANSTL
+563 LLANSTL

-584 RGHEGFRYGPAL
+584 PGRAGFRYGPAL

-615 VCGGELCAAILVE
+615 VCGGESCAAILVE
-628 RGLGASLSSVFYMD
+628 RSLCANLSSVFYMD
-642 NCVIR
+642 NCVVM
-647 SRTHVMYALASY
+647 SRAHVMYALTSD

-669 IQNSLWSA
+669 IQNSSWTA
-677 PSTEYGKGACVFK
+677 PSIGVYEGACVFG
-690 DVVVDGGSVLQIVSS
+690 DFAVDGGSVLQIVSS

-716 ATLTVTGGS
+716 NALTVADGS
-725 WLVHRNNG
+725 WLVHRNNE
-733 FRTAYVVYVTAHY
+733 FRTAYVLYVESENGVA
-746 SMVFRDQSVW
+746 FRDQSVW
-756 SILDNKFTYGSYSTF
+756 SILDNSFKYGSYSSTIVL
-771 TCMTSKWLPPSDTRP
+771 MTSKWSPPSDTRP
-786 TIYGMC
+786 TIYGVC
-792 NEAIGSPVTD
+792 NEARGSPVTN
-802 YQEELNIGT
+802 YGEELNIGA
-811 PVTVLDCG
+811 PVTALDCG
-819 ACTVDAVCFAART
+819 VCTVDAVCFAART

-872 VRCVHGGSISSVY
+872 VRCVHGGSINSVDD
-885 VPDPGVRGLCFVNVT
+885 PDPGVRGLCFVNVT
-900 FTAAILL
+900 FTAAIVL
-907 DLSYFDAPQHTLNI
+907 DLSHFDAPEQILNI
-921 TLLQCVLVGL
+921 TLLQCVLMGL
-931 SIRGSGAR
+931 SIKGSGAR
-939 VQVNVT
+939 VHVNVAF
-945 SSMLDSGELVFQGDF
+945 SMLDFGDLEFRGDF

-968 VGSTL
+968 VGSTI

-980 ISFVK
+980 IQFQSFS
-985 FTLSANMTLLLLDNY
+985 LGANSTLLLLDNL
-1000 IEANRYAVYFFNGV
+1000 IEGNSCGIRLFFVV
-1014 VDGGGIIVKGNTL
+1014 VDGGGVIMKGNTL
-1027 RTTED
+1027 RGVEEEFP
-1032 DDGLESSVCVNAID
+1032 LESAVFLESAILKND
-1046 VRNGGYFDVENNT
+1046 GYIDVENNT
-1059 MSSVNGVILFGD
+1059 MIAVSGIYFYGDIIVSS
-1071 TTVSFAGL
+1071 AGL
-1079 LRVADCIF
+1079 LRVADCTF
-1087 AGGTEF
+1087 VGGTET
-1093 FDPALSYL
+1093 FDPALVHL
-1101 SGSVTLEG
+1101 DGLVTLQG

-1123 SVLNIPYPQYK
+1123 SVVGMPKSLYK
-1134 IKLSGSGTTVALAH
+1134 MRLLGSGTAVVLAH
-1148 NRQVDNSYPF
+1148 NRQVDDSCSF
-1158 ADFFPPDTIVE
+1158 AKMALSNMIVVS
-1169 LPARFVVGC
+1169 PARFVVGC
-1178 NLQGDEEV
+1178 NLQGGEEV
-1186 LYDDVFPEKV
+1186 SYDGVFPEDV
-1196 VVFRCGTC
+1196 VLFRCGTC
-1204 NDDAACYMPGTESV
+1204 NDDAACYMPGTELV

-1224 CSCKEGWHG
+1224 CSCKDGWHG
-1233 ASCLP
+1233 VSCLP

-1247 PVAERAVDGDTSCVV
+1247 PLPERAVDDDTSCVV
-1262 NQTLTNVTLNMWK
+1262 NQTLTSLMLNMWK

-1281 GVTFSGVGATLTFS
+1281 GVTFSGVGAVLAF
-1295 FDSMPLH
+1295 FLNRMPLH

-1311 CTFREGAALQFVGG
+1311 CTFRDGAALQFVGG

-1344 SSTVAFMRALPQH
+1344 SSVVAFALTLPQH

-1365 DAALSFAVELLDTRM
+1365 DVAQTFEFDLPGTVSKTLSVLLLR
-1380 NTKFG
+1380 N
-1385 VVMLKDAVL
+1385 VML
-1394 SASLLLVS
+1394 SASSLLVS
-1402 DVKAHATKRDA
+1402 NVNAHALRCGG
-1413 FVVYSTGTLTLVGGS
+1413 FGFYSIGTLTLVRGS

-1435 SFDGYTHLFYL
+1435 SFDGYEHLFYVNIL
-1446 YSLSVSDHSVFALL
+1446 GARNYSVFALL
-1460 NNTMFSGVSLLY
+1460 NNTMSSGTSFLY
-1472 LRHGFSVSDHSVL
+1472 QKQIFSVSDHSVL

-1493 VRYAICN
+1493 VSNAICAYN
-1500 DDLWTVQRSSW
+1500 FWIIQQSSW
-1511 LDWRDNDVE
+1511 LDWRDNDVGV
-1520 LGAMFYDSSSAF
+1520 GAMFRCSLITAGGIDS
-1532 VSIDGSS
+1532 SS

-1548 GSTGLSVS
+1548 GATGLSRP
-1556 LLSRADAGYRFVA
+1556 LLSQADAGYRFVA
-1569 GCLTVAGRLVTTA
+1569 GCLTVAGREVTTA
-1582 AELELNGITN
+1582 AELALHGITN
-1592 VTTVAVC
+1592 VTTVAAC

-1613 AAVSDCNC
+1613 TAVVDCKC

-1634 APVPAGPP
+1634 VPVPAGPP
-1642 PPTPPV
+1642 PPTPPPSPPPPRT

-1653 PSPPSVGECI
+1653 VGECI

-1668 PEVAQA
+1668 PEVTQA
-1674 VGSGLSWLCYRN
+1674 VGGGLSWLCYRN
-1686 VTFSGGGMSLTVLI
+1686 VTFSGGGMSLTVRI
-1700 GAMTGDVVNVTFDG
+1700 GGMKGDVVNVTFDG

-1724 LLGNAYAA
+1724 LLGNAYAF
-1732 VGSLNIVVTGNT
+1732 VGSLNILVTGNT
-1744 FSDALLSPEGVFPP
+1744 FSDALLSPEGGFPP
-1758 HTNITISGN
+1758 RTNITISGN
-1767 RFAVTRLI
+1767 RFTVTRLI
-1775 PRPGLKLDCPSCVA
+1775 PRSGLGVMRPSCIA
-1789 MNELAISNDSAV
+1789 MNGLAISNASAV
-1801 VLSGNVFQSVTAS
+1801 VLSGNVFQTVRVS
-1814 SSAIYVVGSPLRV
+1814 SSAIHVVGSSLRV
-1827 LWKSVF
+1827 SWHSVF
-1833 AVVGNTFHMAGGDST
+1833 AVVGNTFHMAGANGT
-1848 LIYLEGS
+1848 LIYIGGS
-1855 GQFSSLSVLNNSA
+1855 RHSLSLSVLNSSA
-1868 VVIRGNF
+1868 VVIRGN
-1875 VARPVRH
+1875 VVTRPVKH
-1882 FLLVILALS
+1882 LIVFLWSLR
-1891 VESRSAVVFQG
+1891 VESQSAVVFQD
-1902 NDMQRSSVV
+1902 NDMHGSSAV
-1911 FFPGYSSYIYYNSWL
+1911 FYSVFASCIYYNSWM

-1933 RESPSDAFL
+1933 RESPVVAFAL
-1942 FLNPTVNLRDSAV
+1942 FNPTVNLRDSTV
-1955 SVSRNQFMSSTVS
+1955 SVSGNRFMSSTGT
-1968 PTMLLIPQSSR
+1968 PTVLLISSGSR

-1987 AACNT
+1987 AACNS
-1992 VNGEERVKYSIPS
+1992 VDGEEEAEYSIPS
-2005 VYNATILTCSGPCA
+2005 VYNATILNCSDPCI
-2019 LATSCF
+2019 LAASCF

-2032 SSDGCACACAEGG
+2032 SSDGCACTCAEGG

-2064 DLCVRDVRVDVEV
+2064 ELCVRDVRVDVKV
-2077 NAGVGTS
+2077 DAGLGTS
-2084 VACYF
+2084 VVCYV
-2089 GVTFLADVVVDV
+2089 GVTFAADVVVGV
-2101 GSMSGS
+2101 ELMSGS
-2107 VRNVTLANCTFVR
+2107 VRNVTLANCTFVD

-2132 LSAGERVDVLISGLE
+2132 PPAGERVDVLVSGLE

-2153 VVVANRFPP
+2153 VLVANRFPP

-2171 VLIAEKRVAYR
+2171 VLIAEKRVVYR
-2182 GDHGLGDASAC
+2182 GAYDLGDASAC
-2193 LVVQNVNLTGSVLTI
+2193 LVVHNVNLTGSVLTI
-2208 ARTQVAAVFRDAV
+2208 ARTHVLAVFRDAV

-2260 SGGSVVAFVDSDF
+2260 SGGSVVAFVGSDF
-2273 LLCEH
+2273 LLCKH

-2311 STVSLAG
+2311 STVSLDD
-2318 GSMLLAKG
+2318 GSMLLAKD
-2326 NVHDGVSREMLYAAG
+2326 NVHDGVSREMLHAAD

-2371 GAHLRVAC
+2371 GAHVRVAC
-2379 NDAGGRVL
+2379 NYAGGRVL

-2404 DVVGCDACDRD
+2404 DVAGCDACDRD
-2415 THCYAPGTAA
+2415 THCYAPGTAT
-2425 ASMRNGVCVCLCGS
+2425 ASMKDGVCVCLCGS
-2439 AAYGE
+2439 GGYGE

-2452 ALPPAVGTASSVFVR
+2452 ALPPAVGTASSVLFR
-2467 ESVTV
+2467 EGVTV

-2486 LRHVVLDGVSP
+2486 LRHVVLDGVCP

-2515 VSLQNGAVLYVMGGG
+2515 VSLLNGAVLYVMGGG
-2530 ALRGAGAAGSDESG
+2530 GLRGADGAGSDESG
-2544 PVELSVCDVEALNGA
+2544 PVELSLCDVEALNGA

-2579 VAARSTPLVYLP
+2579 VAARPTPLVYLP

-2630 VVVDGAVLELVGGGV
+2630 VVVDGTVLELVGGGV
-2645 ALDAAVL
+2645 ALDSAVF
-2652 GGEVALYASA
+2652 GGDVAFYASA
-2662 RVVASAGTVLRVSGS
+2662 RVVASGGAVLRVSGS

-2686 FDSGVE
+2686 FDNRVM

-2707 TDGALLVLRGS
+2707 TDGALLVLRRS
-2718 ASFASG
+2718 ASFVSG
-2724 SWLSVCGNS
+2724 SWLSVRGNS
-2733 ISGRLLSVP
+2733 ISGRLLSLP
-2742 SYPRSAEL
+2742 SYPRSADL
-2750 VQSTLALYGN
+2750 AQSTLTLHGN
-2760 VGSGSVVMDG
+2760 AGSGPVVMEG

-2776 AGGKF
+2776 AGRSF

-2811 CGVCDADVS
+2811 CGMCDAGVH

-2829 SGSCRCRCAEGGYGR
+2829 SGSCGCRCAEGGYGR

-2853 VDGCNRTPALPLLSH
+2853 VDACNRTPGMPLLGH
-2868 TATLTETRSLTT
+2868 TATLTETRSLT
-2880 TWTAT
+2880 

-2892 STAHYSPTQY
+2892 SAAHYSPT
-2902 GPTETLQVTETVAL
+2902 ESLRVTEMVTP
-2916 PPTRTPTASLSS
+2916 PPTRTPTASVSGTL
-2928 TPWWSEV
+2928 WWSDV
-2935 TCPTL
+2935 ACPTL
-2940 AVTTTAAGGSLTQN
+2940 AVTTTTAGGSLTQK

-2969 SLPPPFRWARD
+2969 ALPPPFRWARD
-2980 PQLGKHLSFVPV
+2980 PQLCTHLSFVPV
-2992 STAQPSGFGGSWGA
+2992 STAQPRGFGGPWGA
-3006 MLSNATWMRN
+3006 MLRNATWMRN

-3032 GYFTAADETIVIRC
+3032 GYYIAAYETLVIRC
-3046 DAAAVFGGCKGVLLG
+3046 DAVAVFGGCKGVLLG
-3061 SFTIRS
+3061 SFTIS
-3067 NTLPAAASTLSA
+3067 SDTLPAAASALSA

-3107 GVFARISCA
+3107 GVFARMSCA

-3157 CGVTAA
+3157 YGVTAA

-3193 LGIFFCSV
+3193 LGIFFGSV
-3201 FALAMPDS
+3201 LALAMPGA
-3209 RVQHRVVGVVGLLHG
+3209 RVQHRVIGVVGVLYG
-3224 AAFPAGVCYFI
+3224 VAFPAGVCYLI
-3235 ARHVGASFT
+3235 ARHTGASFT
-3244 RYWQFSRKPLHERL
+3244 KYWQFSRKPLHERL
-3258 LYPVGFWHPAAQQRM
+3258 LYPVGYWFPAAQQRM

-3293 SVLCVVCLIAAV
+3293 SVLCVVGLIAAV
-3305 HPPVGG
+3305 HPSVGG

-3343 MHAASF
+3343 MHTGSF
-3349 VLLAVLCL
+3349 VLLAALCV

-3366 SDGGAKAYAA
+3366 SDGGCEGVRGYRAA
-3376 IVLLLT
+3376 ADHCAACDHCVQRRC
-3382 AVLLA
+3382 
-3387 IAVYS
+3387 
-3392 VVVWYAEDRH
+3392 VV
-3402 WQELREPRR
+3402 R
-3411 GGLEALLRDDEESDE
+3411 GG
-3426 ETQKLHERTS
+3426 
-3436 SSYATGTTVASSY
+3436 
-3449 RPPAPP
+3449 PP
-3455 LQPMAGDT
+3455 LAG
-3463 RSDALSLLECA
+3463 A
-3474 SSARGKIDHA
+3474 ARAAAWRAGGA
-3484 LL
+3484 AAR

>member
-1 MIDGASATHH
+1 M
-11 ESPADTC
+11 
-18 LGRWMRSAVGACP
+18 WSAVGACP
-31 RSRHRVRRRAIAAVR
+31 RSRHRVWRKTITAVR
-46 AALLVALVLVAAA
+46 AALLVALALVAAAA
-59 WMPAVHA
+59 WMPAAHA

-92 GVSITNGVAVVF
+92 GVYITNGVAVVF
-104 DVAAML
+104 DVSAML

-130 VRGYSGEPTSD
+130 VRGYSGEPASD

-152 GSYCSLVFVDN
+152 GGYCSLVFVHN
-163 LPAHTNVTVRDS
+163 LPAHTNVKVRDS

-180 GPMRF
+180 GPMRY

-202 ATSLLQS
+202 TTSLLQS

-215 TVLRSSHVG
+215 TVLRSLHAG
-224 GSAVYVG
+224 GSAVYIG
-231 GDVDLLSSAVVLD
+231 GGVDLLSSAVVLD
-244 GVLLEASGGPT
+244 GVSLGASGGPT
-255 ASAMHVA
+255 VSAMHVA
-262 SSSRLSLRSHSVF
+262 SSSRVSLRSHSVF

-295 AVFDSVLRF
+295 AVFGSVLRF
-304 VGVEGSVESSLVR
+304 MGVEGSVASSLVR
-317 CDGGTVGVGGWL
+317 CDGGTVDDGGWL
-329 ELHGVWAVGEA
+329 DLHDVWAVGEA

-351 SGGTVSIARCAAAGA
+351 SGGSVSIARCAATGA
-366 TLVSGLTITS
+366 TLVSGLAITS
-376 GVVSVQCN
+376 GVVTVQCN
-384 RAGGRV
+384 RAGGRL
-390 LQSSGGYRMAG
+390 LQSSGDYRLAG

-420 DALTASFTNCVCSCR
+420 DALTASFSNCVCSCR
-435 AGGVGEACLPFDVPP
+435 AGGVGDACLPFDVPP

-456 GSEGCVSGVTLTESV
+456 AGDCVNGVTQTESV
-471 TIGGGRATAC
+471 TVGGGRATAC
-481 FDSVVFSGPII
+481 FDSVVFSGTIT
-492 VTVELRLMDAFAD
+492 VTVDLRSMDAFAD

-532 RLMPHAFVNMTNVTS
+532 RLMPHALVNMTNVTS

-554 HGAMPLHSR
+554 QGAMPLNSSV
-563 FLLANSTL
+563 LLANSTL

-584 RGHEGFRYGPAL
+584 PGQEKSRHGPAL

-609 MTRSTL
+609 MTRLTL
-615 VCGGELCAAILVE
+615 VCGGGLCAAILVE
-628 RGLGASLSSVFYMD
+628 RGLVVNLSSVFYMD
-642 NCVIR
+642 NCVVV
-647 SRTHVMYALASY
+647 SRTHVMYAAASE
-659 LRVGG
+659 LRVSG

-669 IQNSLWSA
+669 IQNSSWSA
-677 PSTEYGKGACVFK
+677 PSIEYYKGACMFE
-690 DVVVDGGSVLQIVSS
+690 DVAVDGGSVLQFVSS
-705 TFRLGFAMLMA
+705 NFRLGFAMLMA
-716 ATLTVTGGS
+716 TTLTVTGGS
-725 WLVHRNNG
+725 WLVHRDNE
-733 FRTAYVVYVTAHY
+733 FRTTYVVYVDNKDSVA
-746 SMVFRDQSVW
+746 FRDRSVW
-756 SILDNKFTYGSYSTF
+756 SILHNSFKYGSYSALTY
-771 TCMTSKWLPPSDTRP
+771 MTSNWSPPSDTRP
-786 TIYGMC
+786 TIYGVC
-792 NEAIGSPVTD
+792 NEARGSVVTD
-802 YQEELNIGT
+802 YGEDLNIGT

-838 ECVCAAGGYGDTCL
+838 ECVCAAGGCGDTCL

-861 PLPLPDAKDTE
+861 PLPLPHAKDTE
-872 VRCVHGGSISSVY
+872 ARCVHGGSVNSVDD
-885 VPDPGVRGLCFVNVT
+885 PDPGVHGLCFVNVT
-900 FTAAILL
+900 FTAAIVL
-907 DLSYFDAPQHTLNI
+907 DLSHFDAPQHTLNI
-921 TLLQCVLVGL
+921 TLLQCVLMGL
-931 SIRGSGAR
+931 SIEGSGAR
-939 VQVNVT
+939 VHVNVA
-945 SSMLDSGELVFQGDF
+945 SSLLDSGDLVFEGDF
-960 GASSQILV
+960 GVSSQILV
-968 VGSTL
+968 VGITL
-973 VTTSGHA
+973 VTTSSHA
-980 ISFVK
+980 IAFLG
-985 FTLSANMTLLLLDNY
+985 FTFGANSTLLLLDNY
-1000 IEANRYAVYFFNGV
+1000 IEGNSYAIYFSSGV
-1014 VDGGGIIVKGNTL
+1014 VVDCGGIIVKGNTL
-1027 RTTED
+1027 STTEENN
-1032 DDGLESSVCVNAID
+1032 GMESSVCAYAVG
-1046 VRNGGYFDVENNT
+1046 VRNGGFFDVEDNT
-1059 MSSVNGVILFGD
+1059 MRAISGVYLLGV
-1071 TTVSFAGL
+1071 TTVSSAGL
-1079 LRVADCIF
+1079 LRVADCTF
-1087 AGGTEF
+1087 VGSAEG
-1093 FDPALSYL
+1093 FDSALVYL
-1101 SGSVTLEG
+1101 DGSVTFQG

-1114 VEGNNVSAA
+1114 VEGNSVSAA
-1123 SVLNIPYPQYK
+1123 SILSISLSKHNIQ
-1134 IKLSGSGTTVALAH
+1134 LSGSGTTVVLAH
-1148 NRQVDNSYPF
+1148 NRQVEGNALF
-1158 ADFFPPDTIVE
+1158 AKFFPSSIVVT

-1178 NLQGDEEV
+1178 NLKGDEEV
-1186 LYDDVFPEKV
+1186 SYDDVFPEKV

-1218 DRSSCS
+1218 DRGSCS
-1224 CSCKEGWHG
+1224 CSCKDGWHG

-1247 PVAERAVDGDTSCVV
+1247 PVAERDVDGDTSCVV
-1262 NQTLTNVTLNMWK
+1262 NQTLTSLTLNFWK

-1281 GVTFSGVGATLTFS
+1281 GVTFSGVGAVLTFF

-1302 LPINITLTG
+1302 LPINITITG
-1311 CTFREGAALQFVGG
+1311 CTFREAAALQFVGG

-1344 SSTVAFMRALPQH
+1344 SSVVAFMSALPLH

-1365 DAALSFAVELLDTRM
+1365 DAVQSSTVHLPETVNNMWS
-1380 NTKFG
+1380 
-1385 VVMLKDAVL
+1385 VVMLRKVVL
-1394 SASLLLVS
+1394 TASSLLVS
-1402 DVKAHATKRDA
+1402 NVNAHATKRVA
-1413 FVVYSTGTLTLVGGS
+1413 YGLCSKGTLLLVGGS
-1428 SLYARYC
+1428 SLCARYC
-1435 SFDGYTHLFYL
+1435 SFDGYMHLFYVEGF
-1446 YSLSVSDHSVFALL
+1446 SVRNHSVFELL
-1460 NNTMFSGVSLLY
+1460 NNTMAFGTSLLY
-1472 LRHGFSVSDHSVL
+1472 QDRGFSVSDHSVL

-1493 VRYAICN
+1493 VSCAICAYN
-1500 DDLWTVQRSSW
+1500 FWSVRESSW
-1511 LDWRDNDVE
+1511 LDWRDNDVGV
-1520 LGAMFYDSSSAF
+1520 GAMFHDSGSAF
-1532 VSIDGSS
+1532 VSIDSS
-1539 VVTLTGCKM
+1539 SAVTLTGCKM
-1548 GSTGLSVS
+1548 GWTGLSVS
-1556 LLSRADAGYRFVA
+1556 LLKRVGAGYRFVA
-1569 GCLTVAGRLVTTA
+1569 GCLTVAGRVVTTA
-1582 AELELNGITN
+1582 AELELHGITN
-1592 VTTVAVC
+1592 VTTVAAC
-1599 GECTKEGDCFAPLT
+1599 GECTKDGNCFAPLT
-1613 AAVSDCNC
+1613 TAVIECKC

-1642 PPTPPV
+1642 PP
-1648 PPPPP
+1648 PPPLPP
-1653 PSPPSVGECI
+1653 PSLPSPPPPPSVGECI

-1674 VGSGLSWLCYRN
+1674 VGGGLSWLCYRN

-1700 GAMTGDVVNVTFDG
+1700 GTMTGDVVNVRFDG

-1744 FSDALLSPEGVFPP
+1744 FDDALLSPEGGFPP

-1767 RFAVTRLI
+1767 RFTVTRLI
-1775 PRPGLKLDCPSCVA
+1775 PRPGLEVMRPSCVA
-1789 MNELAISNDSAV
+1789 MNGLVISNDSAV
-1801 VLSGNVFQSVTAS
+1801 VFSGNVFQTVRALSG
-1814 SSAIYVVGSPLRV
+1814 AIDAVGFAVRV
-1827 LWKSVF
+1827 SWHSVF
-1833 AVVGNTFHMAGGDST
+1833 AVLGNTFHMDGANGT
-1848 LIYLEGS
+1848 LINLEGPS
-1855 GQFSSLSVLNNSA
+1855 DEDSLSVMNNSA
-1868 VVIRGNF
+1868 VVIRGN
-1875 VARPVRH
+1875 VVTRPVKYFMS
-1882 FLLVILALS
+1882 FLWVLR

-1902 NDMQRSSVV
+1902 NDMQGSLVV
-1911 FFPGYSSYIYYNSWL
+1911 FFSCYFSSIYYNSWL

-1933 RESPSDAFL
+1933 RESPSEAFA
-1942 FLNPTVNLRDSAV
+1942 FFNPTVNLRDSTV
-1955 SVSRNQFMSSTVS
+1955 SLSGNRFMSSTGMS
-1968 PTMLLIPQSSR
+1968 KILWIFTGSQ
-1979 DLTNGAIV
+1979 DLSNGEIV
-1987 AACNT
+1987 VACNT
-1992 VNGEERVKYSIPS
+1992 VNGVEEANYGIPS
-2005 VYNATILTCSGPCA
+2005 VYIASILTCSDPCA

-2032 SSDGCACACAEGG
+2032 SSDGCACTCAEGG
-2045 HGDACL
+2045 YGDACL
-2051 PVAVPEPPSTDGA
+2051 PVAAPEPPSTDGA
-2064 DLCVRDVRVDVEV
+2064 DLCVRDVRVDVEL
-2077 NAGVGTS
+2077 NAGFGTL
-2084 VACYF
+2084 VVCYV
-2089 GVTFLADVVVDV
+2089 GVTFAADVVVDV
-2101 GSMSGS
+2101 ESMQGS
-2107 VRNVTLANCTFVR
+2107 VRNVTLANCTFVG
-2120 GASLYVVGWRSD
+2120 GASLYVVGWLSD
-2132 LSAGERVDVLISGLE
+2132 PSAGERADVLIRGLE

-2153 VVVANRFPP
+2153 VVVASRFPP

-2171 VLIAEKRVAYR
+2171 VLIAEARVAYR
-2182 GDHGLGDASAC
+2182 GVYDFGDASAC
-2193 LVVQNVNLTGSVLTI
+2193 LVLHKVNLTGSVLTI
-2208 ARTQVAAVFRDAV
+2208 ARTHVAAVFRHAV

-2233 RGALYVDGLSVQ
+2233 GGALYVDGLSVQ

-2273 LLCEH
+2273 LLCKH

-2296 RSDFSSTEDYAVAFY
+2296 RSEFSSTEDHAVAFD
-2311 STVSLAG
+2311 STVSLAD

-2346 GSTLSFV
+2346 RSTLSFV

-2393 AAAGFGDAGSI
+2393 VAAGFGDAGSI
-2404 DVVGCDACDRD
+2404 DIVGCEDCDRD
-2415 THCYAPGTAA
+2415 THCYAPGTAS
-2425 ASMRNGVCVCLCGS
+2425 ASMRNGVCECECGS
-2439 AAYGE
+2439 GGYGE

-2452 ALPPAVGTASSVFVR
+2452 VLPPAVGTALSVFVR

-2472 RSVFVVPAGASEVT
+2472 WSVFVVPAGASEVT

-2506 DGVRIVVQN
+2506 EGVRIVVQN
-2515 VSLQNGAVLYVMGGG
+2515 VSLLNGAVLYVMGGG

-2559 LVLTGTFPAGS
+2559 LVLTGTYPTGS

-2615 VSGVALVTVMTGGRT
+2615 VFGVALVTVMTGGRT
-2630 VVVDGAVLELVGGGV
+2630 LVVEGAVLELVGGGV

-2652 GGEVALYASA
+2652 GGDVALYASA
-2662 RVVASAGTVLRVSGS
+2662 RVVASGGAVLRVSGS
-2677 QVYAAHGLV
+2677 QVYAGHGLV
-2686 FDSGVE
+2686 FYSGVV

-2718 ASFASG
+2718 VSFVSG
-2724 SWLSVCGNS
+2724 SWLSVRGNS

-2742 SYPRSAEL
+2742 SYPRSADL
-2750 VQSTLALYGN
+2750 VQSTLTLHGN
-2760 VGSGSVVMDG
+2760 AGSGPVVMDG

-2776 AGGKF
+2776 AGRRF
-2781 VVGCLTLNGQALQ
+2781 VVGCLTLNGQALR

-2805 EFRPVA
+2805 GFRLVA
-2811 CGVCDADVS
+2811 CGVCDADVH
-2820 CFAAATRAM
+2820 CFSAATRAM
-2829 SGSCRCRCAEGGYGR
+2829 SVSCGCRCAEGGYGR

-2853 VDGCNRTPALPLLSH
+2853 VDGCNRTPVMPLLSH
-2868 TATLTETRSLTT
+2868 TATLTETRSP
-2880 TWTAT
+2880 T
-2885 PTPTPSL
+2885 PTWTPSL
-2892 STAHYSPTQY
+2892 SATHYSPPHY
-2902 GPTETLQVTETVAL
+2902 SPTETLQVTETVAL
-2916 PPTRTPTASLSS
+2916 SPTRTPTASVSGTL
-2928 TPWWSEV
+2928 WWGDV
-2935 TCPTL
+2935 ACPTL
-2940 AVTTTAAGGSLTQN
+2940 AVTTTAAGGGLTQN

-2969 SLPPPFRWARD
+2969 ALPPPFRWASD
-2980 PQLGKHLSFVPV
+2980 PRLGTHLSFVPV
-2992 STAQPSGFGGSWGA
+2992 STAQPSGFGGPWGA
-3006 MLSNATWMRN
+3006 MLRNATWVRN

-3032 GYFTAADETIVIRC
+3032 GYFIAVDETIVIRC
-3046 DAAAVFGGCKGVLLG
+3046 DAVAVFGGCKGVLLG

-3067 NTLPAAASTLSA
+3067 NTLPVAASALSA
-3079 ITGVVAGAAAVAVVV
+3079 ITGVVAAAAAVAVVV

-3107 GVFARISCA
+3107 GVFARMSCT

-3187 VAHAMH
+3187 VAHAMY
-3193 LGIFFCSV
+3193 LGIFFGSV
-3201 FALAMPDS
+3201 FALAMPGA
-3209 RVQHRVVGVVGLLHG
+3209 RVQHRVVGVVGVLYG

-3244 RYWQFSRKPLHERL
+3244 KYWQFSRKPLHERL
-3258 LYPVGFWHPAAQQRM
+3258 LYPVGYWCPAAQQRM
-3273 YGGMLTNMRGSRVY
+3273 YGSMLTNMRGSHVY

-3305 HPPVGG
+3305 HPPVGD

-3343 MHAASF
+3343 MRTASF
-3349 VLLAVLCL
+3349 VLLAALC
-3357 VSAANHLAP
+3357 VISAANHLAP
-3366 SDGGAKAYAA
+3366 SDGGARAYVA

-3382 AVLLA
+3382 TVLLA
-3387 IAVYS
+3387 ITVYS
-3392 VVVWYAEDRH
+3392 MVVWYAEDRH
-3402 WQELREPRR
+3402 WQELREPQR

-3426 ETQKLHERTS
+3426 ETQKLHEMTS
-3436 SSYATGTTVASSY
+3436 SLYASGTTVASSY
-3449 RPPAPP
+3449 RPPAQ

-3463 RSDALSLLECA
+3463 RSDALSLLDRS
-3474 SSARGKIDHA
+3474 SSASYSINYAPLDR
-3484 LL
+3484 